1 MAFVYYDRHLA
12 ELELKFAGKMDERQ
26 RRENLERSVQNPRN
40 ELYIEGLLDGIQSLV
55 SDCDFPALRRNKNV
69 ENFLQRYEKP
79 SKVIE
84 QCRMNAND
92 FYVIKVIGRGA
103 FGEVQ
108 LVRHKVSKAVYAM
121 KLLSKFEMIKRS
133 DSAFFWEE
141 REIMAHTTSP
151 WIVKS
156 FIGVV
161 GRRSILRGVFSGV
174 FFSSLPPL
182 LSSVYQGD
190 RCLSSWGVGTHGW
203 VVRFCVQSPSWSCF
217 PIVEAPGCLG
227 HPTST
232 YGCGDLVN
240 LMSNYDIPE
249 KWAKFYGAEVVLAL
263 DAIHSMGFIHR
274 DVKPDNMLLDKH
286 GHLKLADFG
295 TCMRMDRDGMVRS
308 DTAVGTPD
316 YISPEVLK
324 SQGGEGYYG
333 RECDWWSVG
342 VFLYELLIGDTPF
355 YADSLV
361 GTYGKIMDHKNSLQ
375 FPDDIEISK
384 DAKHLICSF
393 LTDRTQRIGQKGIA
407 EIQKHRFFIN
417 DQWDWNNIRDAVPP
431 VVPELLSDD
440 DATHF
445 DDIPEPDSGEE
456 FFPIPKTFAG
466 NHLPFIGFTY
476 SETVRWNDMHNKAS
490 DGMVRMDGGRGND
503 SGPKL
508 EAANRKIKELEEQVS
523 LEMQARDEV
532 EHNYKTMST
541 KLEKVMKEL
550 DSELEHK
557 RSVESANRELERKA
571 ALFKHDL
578 KEAQRRGEFET
589 EAKRKLEGKV
599 QELQSRLDAELDARD
614 KISQTSHSV
623 QNKIN
628 QLEKQVWDLTDELK
642 KETDAHTK
650 VSKSHS
656 DLQKSY
662 AVMERSYGDL
672 QDKNRILSDQKLGLE
687 RELIKVQ
694 ASLEAEMNMRNQAN
708 NAKADVES
716 QSRRLKDELEQLKAR
731 AATDARLQQKLQQ
744 DLINLEKARIAKANT
759 EYELK
764 SMKSKFEKVTNEY
777 QDTSLTMYVAKKQQI
792 TSFQTEKNRLS
803 LTLEER
809 TEQERAEQTKTLE
822 RLEQELEIR
831 GKAEAAAAEAE
842 RQRQVLAV
850 DFKDMRQKYERL
862 LQEHNALSD
871 ENKAL
876 NSRLDSDNQKKT
888 NLESELKLTA
898 QETAALR
905 ATEKQLTKQVEELLD
920 ERKQLEDACARL
932 KSASAVDDLQMK
944 ELQDQLEAETYFS
957 TLYKTQV
964 KELREEVDEK
974 AKQMME
980 LSTEVNQLNEDRDSL
995 SAQLEL
1001 TLTKAHS
1008 EQLARSI
1015 AEEQYSDLEKEKTM
1029 IELEVKELIARHKSD
1044 MSEKGAQINQL
1055 EELNQQLTAS
1065 LDQKMADKD
1074 ELNAKFKSLQEELSK
1089 AKHASEEIDEATE
1102 QLQKQLKIEKA
1113 LKIQAVNK
1121 LAEIVNRKDFV
1132 RENSKKRKAPSDDLR
1147 KKEKENRKLH
1157 QELGAERE
1165 KYGQMAS
1172 RFQNQIAEYQVN
1184 LQTEIEQRQKMQM
1197 ELDSKNLMID
1207 RLNSQMKQSSLNT
1220 SINDDDAPSVS
1231 VHLPKEGWVS
1241 IPNKQNIKRY
1251 GWKRQ
1256 YLVVSSRK
1264 IFFYNSDMDHKS
1276 STTPSIILE
1285 ISKLFH
1291 VRSVTQG
1298 DVIRADAKDIP
1309 RIFQILYANEAE
1321 RINPVEKEKEEQ
1333 QPEDR
1338 MNAIDYMRHQFIPMH
1353 YHMPTNCD
1361 SCNKPLWHMF
1371 KPPPAVECKRC
1382 HMKCH
1387 KDHVDRE
1394 EACITM
1400 CNVNMEMIS
1409 AKELLVL
1416 AQTADEQKQW
1426 VVYLSK
1432 KIIRKEPKIKSPSV
1446 RNRINQPRMCNGERP
1461 EAECRRSKRP
1471 TKHGGKIWGTPKR
1484 PPAIGFHVSGTK

>member
-1 MAFVYYDRHLA
+1 M
-12 ELELKFAGKMDERQ
+12 GERQ
-26 RRENLERSVQNPRN
+26 RRENLERYVRDPRN

-55 SDCDFPALRRNKNV
+55 CDCDFPALRRNKNV

-84 QCRMNAND
+84 SCRMNAGD
-92 FYVIKVIGRGA
+92 FQVVKVIGRGA

-108 LVRHKVSKAVYAM
+108 LVRHKATKMVYAM

-151 WIVKS
+151 WIVKLHYA
-156 FIGVV
+156 FQDAKNLYMVMDYMAG
-161 GRRSILRGVFSGV
+161 
-174 FFSSLPPL
+174 
-182 LSSVYQGD
+182 
-190 RCLSSWGVGTHGW
+190 
-203 VVRFCVQSPSWSCF
+203 
-217 PIVEAPGCLG
+217 
-227 HPTST
+227 
-232 YGCGDLVN
+232 GDLVN

-263 DAIHSMGFIHR
+263 DAIHGMGFIHR

-295 TCMRMDRDGMVRS
+295 TCMRMDKDGMVRS

-361 GTYGKIMDHKNSLQ
+361 GTYGNIMDHKNSLK

-393 LTDRTQRIGQKGIA
+393 LTDRTQRIGQKGIE
-407 EIQKHRFFIN
+407 EIQRHRFFIN
-417 DQWDWNNIRDAVPP
+417 DQWDWNSIREAIPP
-431 VVPELLSDD
+431 VVPELSSDD
-440 DATHF
+440 DTTHF

-456 FFPIPKTFAG
+456 FFPTPKAFAG
-466 NHLPFIGFTY
+466 NHLPFVGFTY
-476 SETVRWNDMHNKAS
+476 SETVRWNAASNKGC
-490 DGMVRMDGGRGND
+490 DGMDGNQSGGGD
-503 SGPKL
+503 ESGPKL
-508 EAANRKIKELEEQVS
+508 EAASRRIKELEEQVA

-532 EHNYKTMST
+532 EHNYRTVST

-550 DSELEHK
+550 DNELENK
-557 RSVESANRELERKA
+557 RTIESANRELERKA

-578 KEAQRRGEFET
+578 KEVQRRGEFET
-589 EAKRKLEGKV
+589 EAKRKLEAKV

-623 QNKIN
+623 QSKIT
-628 QLEKQVWDLTDELK
+628 QLEKQVWDLTEELK
-642 KETDAHTK
+642 KESDAHAKTK
-650 VSKSHS
+650 KSHS

-662 AVMERSYGDL
+662 TVMERSYGDL
-672 QDKNRILSDQKLGLE
+672 QDKNRIISDQKLGLE

-694 ASLEAEMNMRNQAN
+694 ANLDAEMNMRNQAN
-708 NAKADVES
+708 TAKADLES
-716 QSRRLKDELEQLKAR
+716 QNRLLKDDLEQLKAR
-731 AATDARLQQKLQQ
+731 TASDARLQQKLQQ
-744 DLINLEKARIAKANT
+744 DLINLEKAKANT

-764 SMKSKFEKVTNEY
+764 STKSKFEKTMNEY
-777 QDTSLTMYVAKKQQI
+777 KQQI

-809 TEQERAEQTKTLE
+809 TEQERAEQSKTLE
-822 RLEQELEIR
+822 RLEQEIESR

-842 RQRQVLAV
+842 RQRSVLAV
-850 DFKDMRQKYERL
+850 DLKDMHQKFERL
-862 LQEHNALSD
+862 QQEYNAVLDTKKS
-871 ENKAL
+871 L
-876 NSRLDSDNQKKT
+876 NSRLEADNQKRT
-888 NLESELKLTA
+888 QLESEVKLNA
-898 QETAALR
+898 QEMAALR
-905 ATEKQLTKQVEELLD
+905 TTEKQLAKQVEELMD
-920 ERKQLEDACARL
+920 ERKQLEEACAKL

-964 KELREEVDEK
+964 KELREENDEK
-974 AKQMME
+974 AKQAQE
-980 LSTEVNQLNEDRDSL
+980 LSNEIRQLNEERESL

-1015 AEEQYSDLEKEKTM
+1015 AEEQYADLEKEKTM

-1044 MSEKGAQINQL
+1044 MSEKGAQITLQ
-1055 EELNQQLTAS
+1055 EDLNQQITDS
-1065 LDQKMADKD
+1065 LNQTRAEKND
-1074 ELNAKFKSLQEELSK
+1074 LNAKIKNMQEDLEKSKDISK
-1089 AKHASEEIDEATE
+1089 EIDGATE
-1102 QLQKQLKIEKA
+1102 KLKKQLAIEKTM
-1113 LKIQAVNK
+1113 KIQAVNK
-1121 LAEIVNRKDFV
+1121 LAEIMNRKDLA
-1132 RENSKKRKAPSDDLR
+1132 RDNSKKRKATSDDLR
-1147 KKEKENRKLH
+1147 KKEKECRKLH

-1165 KYGQMAS
+1165 KYGQMVTK
-1172 RFQNQIAEYQVN
+1172 FQGQMAEYQQN
-1184 LQTEIEQRQKMQM
+1184 LQMEMEQRQKMQM
-1197 ELDSKNLMID
+1197 ELDSKDLMID
-1207 RLNSQMKQSSLNT
+1207 RLNSQIKQRSLNT
-1220 SINDDDAPSVS
+1220 SITDDDALTVPA
-1231 VHLPKEGWVS
+1231 HLPKEGWVS

-1264 IFFYNSDMDHKS
+1264 IFFYNSDADHKS
-1276 STTPSIILE
+1276 SSTPSIILE

-1321 RINPVEKEKEEQ
+1321 SINPVEKEKEEQ

-1338 MNAIDYMRHQFIPMH
+1338 MNAINYMRHQFIPMH
-1353 YHMPTNCD
+1353 FHMPTNCD
-1361 SCNKPLWHMF
+1361 SCSKPLWHMF

-1400 CNVNMEMIS
+1400 CNVNMDLIS

-1426 VVYLSK
+1426 VLYLSK
-1432 KIIRKEPKIKSPSV
+1432 KIVRKEPKIKSASV
-1446 RNRINQPRMCNGERP
+1446 RLGSD
-1461 EAECRRSKRP
+1461 EANLRRSAVERSAASRP
-1471 TKHGGKIWGTPKR
+1471 SGPQRSVSVSSGNRKIT
-1484 PPAIGFHVSGTK
+1484 

>member
-1 MAFVYYDRHLA
+1 
-12 ELELKFAGKMDERQ
+12 MDERQ
-26 RRENLERSVQNPRN
+26 RRENLERSVQSPRN

-151 WIVKS
+151 WIVKLH
-156 FIGVV
+156 FAFQDAKNLYMVMDYMAG
-161 GRRSILRGVFSGV
+161 
-174 FFSSLPPL
+174 
-182 LSSVYQGD
+182 
-190 RCLSSWGVGTHGW
+190 
-203 VVRFCVQSPSWSCF
+203 
-217 PIVEAPGCLG
+217 
-227 HPTST
+227 
-232 YGCGDLVN
+232 GDLVN

-361 GTYGKIMDHKNSLQ
+361 GTYGKIMDHKNSLL

-393 LTDRTQRIGQKGIA
+393 LTDRNLRIGQKGIA

-490 DGMVRMDGGRGND
+490 DGMDGGRGND

-508 EAANRKIKELEEQVS
+508 EAANRKIKELEERVS

-532 EHNYKTMST
+532 ELNYKTMST

-744 DLINLEKARIAKANT
+744 DLINLEKAKANT

-777 QDTSLTMYVAKKQQI
+777 QQQI

-803 LTLEER
+803 LSLEER

-850 DFKDMRQKYERL
+850 DLKDIRQKYERL
-862 LQEHNALSD
+862 LQEHNTLAD

-888 NLESELKLTA
+888 NLESELKLNA

-1074 ELNAKFKSLQEELSK
+1074 ELNAKIKSLQEELSK

-1446 RNRINQPRMCNGERP
+1446 RLSVE
-1461 EAECRRSKRP
+1461 EANARRSMAERSGGRP
-1471 TKHGGKIWGTPKR
+1471 SGPQRSVSMSVGQNRKIT
-1484 PPAIGFHVSGTK
+1484 

>member
-1 MAFVYYDRHLA
+1 
-12 ELELKFAGKMDERQ
+12 MDERQ

-151 WIVKS
+151 WIVKLH
-156 FIGVV
+156 FAFQDAKNLYMVMDYMAG
-161 GRRSILRGVFSGV
+161 
-174 FFSSLPPL
+174 
-182 LSSVYQGD
+182 
-190 RCLSSWGVGTHGW
+190 
-203 VVRFCVQSPSWSCF
+203 
-217 PIVEAPGCLG
+217 
-227 HPTST
+227 
-232 YGCGDLVN
+232 GDLVN

-490 DGMVRMDGGRGND
+490 DGMDGGRGND

-744 DLINLEKARIAKANT
+744 DLINLEKAKANT

-777 QDTSLTMYVAKKQQI
+777 QQQI

-850 DFKDMRQKYERL
+850 DLKDMRQKYERL

-1089 AKHASEEIDEATE
+1089 AKHASEEIDKATE

-1446 RNRINQPRMCNGERP
+1446 RLSVEEANARRNMAERSGGRPSGPQRSVSMSVGQNR
-1461 EAECRRSKRP
+1461 
-1471 TKHGGKIWGTPKR
+1471 KIT
-1484 PPAIGFHVSGTK
+1484 

>member
-1 MAFVYYDRHLA
+1 
-12 ELELKFAGKMDERQ
+12 MDERQ
-26 RRENLERSVQNPRN
+26 RRENLERSVQSPRN

-151 WIVKS
+151 WIVKLH
-156 FIGVV
+156 FAFQDAKNLYMVMDYMAG
-161 GRRSILRGVFSGV
+161 
-174 FFSSLPPL
+174 
-182 LSSVYQGD
+182 
-190 RCLSSWGVGTHGW
+190 
-203 VVRFCVQSPSWSCF
+203 
-217 PIVEAPGCLG
+217 
-227 HPTST
+227 
-232 YGCGDLVN
+232 GDLVN

-361 GTYGKIMDHKNSLQ
+361 GTYGKIMDHKNSLL

-393 LTDRTQRIGQKGIA
+393 LTDRNLRIGQKGIA

-490 DGMVRMDGGRGND
+490 DGMDGGRGND

-508 EAANRKIKELEEQVS
+508 EAANRKIKELEERVS

-532 EHNYKTMST
+532 ELNYKTMST

-716 QSRRLKDELEQLKAR
+716 QNRRLKDELEQLKAR
-731 AATDARLQQKLQQ
+731 AGADARLQQKLQQ
-744 DLINLEKARIAKANT
+744 DLINLEKAKANT

-777 QDTSLTMYVAKKQQI
+777 QQQI

-803 LTLEER
+803 LSLEER

-850 DFKDMRQKYERL
+850 DLKDIRQKYERL
-862 LQEHNALSD
+862 LQEHN
-871 ENKAL
+871 
-876 NSRLDSDNQKKT
+876 
-888 NLESELKLTA
+888 
-898 QETAALR
+898 
-905 ATEKQLTKQVEELLD
+905 
-920 ERKQLEDACARL
+920 
-932 KSASAVDDLQMK
+932 
-944 ELQDQLEAETYFS
+944 
-957 TLYKTQV
+957 TL
-964 KELREEVDEK
+964 
-974 AKQMME
+974 A
-980 LSTEVNQLNEDRDSL
+980 
-995 SAQLEL
+995 
-1001 TLTKAHS
+1001 
-1008 EQLARSI
+1008 
-1015 AEEQYSDLEKEKTM
+1015 
-1029 IELEVKELIARHKSD
+1029 
-1044 MSEKGAQINQL
+1044 
-1055 EELNQQLTAS
+1055 
-1065 LDQKMADKD
+1065 
-1074 ELNAKFKSLQEELSK
+1074 
-1089 AKHASEEIDEATE
+1089 
-1102 QLQKQLKIEKA
+1102 
-1113 LKIQAVNK
+1113 
-1121 LAEIVNRKDFV
+1121 
-1132 RENSKKRKAPSDDLR
+1132 
-1147 KKEKENRKLH
+1147 
-1157 QELGAERE
+1157 
-1165 KYGQMAS
+1165 
-1172 RFQNQIAEYQVN
+1172 
-1184 LQTEIEQRQKMQM
+1184 
-1197 ELDSKNLMID
+1197 
-1207 RLNSQMKQSSLNT
+1207 
-1220 SINDDDAPSVS
+1220 
-1231 VHLPKEGWVS
+1231 
-1241 IPNKQNIKRY
+1241 
-1251 GWKRQ
+1251 
-1256 YLVVSSRK
+1256 
-1264 IFFYNSDMDHKS
+1264 
-1276 STTPSIILE
+1276 
-1285 ISKLFH
+1285 
-1291 VRSVTQG
+1291 
-1298 DVIRADAKDIP
+1298 
-1309 RIFQILYANEAE
+1309 
-1321 RINPVEKEKEEQ
+1321 
-1333 QPEDR
+1333 
-1338 MNAIDYMRHQFIPMH
+1338 
-1353 YHMPTNCD
+1353 
-1361 SCNKPLWHMF
+1361 
-1371 KPPPAVECKRC
+1371 
-1382 HMKCH
+1382 
-1387 KDHVDRE
+1387 
-1394 EACITM
+1394 
-1400 CNVNMEMIS
+1400 
-1409 AKELLVL
+1409 
-1416 AQTADEQKQW
+1416 
-1426 VVYLSK
+1426 
-1432 KIIRKEPKIKSPSV
+1432 
-1446 RNRINQPRMCNGERP
+1446 
-1461 EAECRRSKRP
+1461 
-1471 TKHGGKIWGTPKR
+1471 
-1484 PPAIGFHVSGTK
+1484 

>member
-1 MAFVYYDRHLA
+1 
-12 ELELKFAGKMDERQ
+12 MDERQ

-151 WIVKS
+151 WIVKLH
-156 FIGVV
+156 FAFQDAKNLYMVMDYMAG
-161 GRRSILRGVFSGV
+161 
-174 FFSSLPPL
+174 
-182 LSSVYQGD
+182 
-190 RCLSSWGVGTHGW
+190 
-203 VVRFCVQSPSWSCF
+203 
-217 PIVEAPGCLG
+217 
-227 HPTST
+227 
-232 YGCGDLVN
+232 GDLVN

-295 TCMRMDRDGMVRS
+295 TCMRMDRDGMVTS

-361 GTYGKIMDHKNSLQ
+361 GTYGKIMDHKNSLL

-393 LTDRTQRIGQKGIA
+393 LTDRNLRIGQKGIA

-490 DGMVRMDGGRGND
+490 DGMDGGRGNG

-508 EAANRKIKELEEQVS
+508 EAANCKIKELEEQVT

-532 EHNYKTMST
+532 VHNYKTMST

-642 KETDAHTK
+642 KERDAHTK

-744 DLINLEKARIAKANT
+744 DLINLEKAKANT

-777 QDTSLTMYVAKKQQI
+777 QQQI

-850 DFKDMRQKYERL
+850 DLKDIRQKYERL
-862 LQEHNALSD
+862 LQEHNTLAD

-888 NLESELKLTA
+888 NLESELKLNA

-944 ELQDQLEAETYFS
+944 ELQDQLEAESYFS

-1074 ELNAKFKSLQEELSK
+1074 ELNAKIKSLQEELSK

-1446 RNRINQPRMCNGERP
+1446 RLSVE
-1461 EAECRRSKRP
+1461 EANARRSMAERSGGRP
-1471 TKHGGKIWGTPKR
+1471 SGPQRSVSMSVGQNRKIT
-1484 PPAIGFHVSGTK
+1484 

>member
-1 MAFVYYDRHLA
+1 
-12 ELELKFAGKMDERQ
+12 MDERQ
-26 RRENLERSVQNPRN
+26 RRENLERSVQSPRN

-151 WIVKS
+151 WIVKLH
-156 FIGVV
+156 FAFQDAKNLYMVMDYMAG
-161 GRRSILRGVFSGV
+161 
-174 FFSSLPPL
+174 
-182 LSSVYQGD
+182 
-190 RCLSSWGVGTHGW
+190 
-203 VVRFCVQSPSWSCF
+203 
-217 PIVEAPGCLG
+217 
-227 HPTST
+227 
-232 YGCGDLVN
+232 GDLVN

-361 GTYGKIMDHKNSLQ
+361 GTYGKIMDHKNSLL

-393 LTDRTQRIGQKGIA
+393 LTDRNLRIGQKGIA

-490 DGMVRMDGGRGND
+490 DGMDGGRGND

-508 EAANRKIKELEEQVS
+508 EAANRKIKELEERVS

-532 EHNYKTMST
+532 ELNYKTMST

-731 AATDARLQQKLQQ
+731 AGADARLQQKLQQ
-744 DLINLEKARIAKANT
+744 DLINLEKAKANT

-777 QDTSLTMYVAKKQQI
+777 QQQI

-803 LTLEER
+803 LSLEER

-850 DFKDMRQKYERL
+850 DLKDIRQKYERL
-862 LQEHNALSD
+862 LQEHNTLAD

-888 NLESELKLTA
+888 NLESELKLNA

-1074 ELNAKFKSLQEELSK
+1074 ELNAKIKSLQEELSK

-1446 RNRINQPRMCNGERP
+1446 RLSVE
-1461 EAECRRSKRP
+1461 EANARRSMAERSGGRP
-1471 TKHGGKIWGTPKR
+1471 SGPQRSVSMSVGQNRKIT
-1484 PPAIGFHVSGTK
+1484 

>member
-1 MAFVYYDRHLA
+1 
-12 ELELKFAGKMDERQ
+12 MDERK
-26 RRENLERSVQNPRN
+26 RRENLENFVRNPRN

-55 SDCDFPALRRNKNV
+55 CDCDFPALRRNKNV

-79 SKVIE
+79 SKIIE
-84 QCRMNAND
+84 DCRMNAND
-92 FYVIKVIGRGA
+92 FQVVKVIGRGA

-108 LVRHKVSKAVYAM
+108 LVRHRASKKVYAM

-151 WIVKS
+151 WIVKLH
-156 FIGVV
+156 FAFQDAKNLYMVMDYMAG
-161 GRRSILRGVFSGV
+161 
-174 FFSSLPPL
+174 
-182 LSSVYQGD
+182 
-190 RCLSSWGVGTHGW
+190 
-203 VVRFCVQSPSWSCF
+203 
-217 PIVEAPGCLG
+217 
-227 HPTST
+227 
-232 YGCGDLVN
+232 GDLVN

-274 DVKPDNMLLDKH
+274 DVKPDNMLLDKQ

-295 TCMRMDRDGMVRS
+295 TCMRMDKDGMVRS

-342 VFLYELLIGDTPF
+342 VFLYELLVGDTPF

-375 FPDDIEISK
+375 FPDDNEISISK

-393 LTDRTQRIGQKGIA
+393 LTDRTQRIGQRGIA
-407 EIQKHRFFIN
+407 EIQKHKFFVN
-417 DQWDWNNIRDAVPP
+417 DQWDWNSIRDAVPP
-431 VVPELLSDD
+431 VVPELSSDD
-440 DATHF
+440 DYSHF

-456 FFPIPKTFAG
+456 FFPTPKAFAG
-466 NHLPFIGFTY
+466 NHLPFIGFTF
-476 SETVRWNDMHNKAS
+476 SEEVEWSVSPSGGGS
-490 DGMVRMDGGRGND
+490 DGMDGNNSNAGSD
-503 SGPKL
+503 SRQKL
-508 EAANRKIKELEEQVS
+508 EATNHRLRELEEQVA
-523 LEMQARDEV
+523 LEMQAKDEV
-532 EHNYKTMST
+532 EHNYRMVST

-550 DSELEHK
+550 DNESEAK
-557 RSVESANRELERKA
+557 RRVESSNRELERNA

-578 KEAQRRGEFET
+578 KEAQRRCEFEA

-614 KISQTSHSV
+614 RISQSSQSV
-623 QNKIN
+623 QTKIT
-628 QLEKQVWDLTDELK
+628 QLEKQVWELTEQLRV
-642 KETDAHTK
+642 ETDAHTK
-650 VSKSHS
+650 NKKSYS

-662 AVMERSYGDL
+662 TVMERTYGDL
-672 QDKNRILSDQKLGLE
+672 QDKNRIISDQKLGLE

-694 ASLEAEMNMRNQAN
+694 GNLEAEMNMRNQAN
-708 NAKADVES
+708 SAKTDMECQNRV
-716 QSRRLKDELEQLKAR
+716 LKDELEQLKAR
-731 AATDARLQQKLQQ
+731 AASDARLQQKLQQ
-744 DLINLEKARIAKANT
+744 DLINLEKAKANT

-764 SMKSKFEKVTNEY
+764 SVQNKFEKVTLEF
-777 QDTSLTMYVAKKQQI
+777 KQQL
-792 TSFQTEKNRLS
+792 TSYQTEKNRLS

-809 TEQERAEQTKTLE
+809 TEQERAEQSKTLE

-831 GKAEAAAAEAE
+831 TKAEAAAAEAE
-842 RQRQVLAV
+842 RERSVLAV
-850 DFKDMRQKYERL
+850 DLKDLQQKLARL
-862 LQEHNALSD
+862 QQEYNALQD
-871 ENKAL
+871 KNKSL
-876 NSRLDSDNQKKT
+876 NNKLDSESQRRNQ
-888 NLESELKLTA
+888 LESDLKLNA
-898 QETAALR
+898 QEVAALR
-905 ATEKQLTKQVEELLD
+905 STEKQLAKQVEDLME
-920 ERKQLEDACARL
+920 EKKQLEDACTKL

-974 AKQMME
+974 AKHLQEMSNE
-980 LSTEVNQLNEDRDSL
+980 IRQLSEERESL

-1001 TLTKAHS
+1001 TLTMVDS

-1015 AEEQYSDLEKEKTM
+1015 AEEQFSDLEKEKTM

-1044 MSEKGAQINQL
+1044 MLEKGAQISQL
-1055 EELNQQLTAS
+1055 EELNQQLTDN
-1065 LDQKMADKD
+1065 LDQKMSEKD
-1074 ELNAKFKSLQEELSK
+1074 ELNSKIKGLQEDLGKSK
-1089 AKHASEEIDEATE
+1089 DNSKDIEDATE
-1102 QLQKQLKIEKA
+1102 SLKKQLVIERT

-1121 LAEIVNRKDFV
+1121 LAEIMARKDFMQ
-1132 RENSKKRKAPSDDLR
+1132 RENSSSKKRKATSDDLR
-1147 KKEKENRKLH
+1147 KKEKECRKLH

-1165 KYGQMAS
+1165 KYGQMVTK
-1172 RFQNQIAEYQVN
+1172 FQGNIAEYQQN
-1184 LQTEIEQRQKMQM
+1184 LQMEMEQRQKMQM
-1197 ELDSKNLMID
+1197 ELDSKDLMID
-1207 RLNSQMKQSSLNT
+1207 RLNSQIKQKALNT
-1220 SINDDDAPSVS
+1220 SITENDDLSVS
-1231 VHLPKEGWVS
+1231 ALLPKEGWVS

-1264 IFFYNSDMDHKS
+1264 IFFYNSDADHKS
-1276 STTPSIILE
+1276 SSTPAIILE
-1285 ISKLFH
+1285 ISKLYH

-1321 RINPVEKEKEEQ
+1321 SINPVEKDKEEQ
-1333 QPEDR
+1333 QTEDR

-1426 VVYLSK
+1426 VLYLSK
-1432 KIIRKEPKIKSPSV
+1432 KIIRKEPKIKSASV
-1446 RNRINQPRMCNGERP
+1446 RLGSEEANMRRNVAERNAASRPVGPVRSVSVSSGNR
-1461 EAECRRSKRP
+1461 
-1471 TKHGGKIWGTPKR
+1471 KIT
-1484 PPAIGFHVSGTK
+1484 

>member
-1 MAFVYYDRHLA
+1 
-12 ELELKFAGKMDERQ
+12 MDERQ
-26 RRENLERSVQNPRN
+26 RRENLERSVQSPRN

-55 SDCDFPALRRNKNV
+55 SDCNFPALRRNKNV

-151 WIVKS
+151 WIVKLH
-156 FIGVV
+156 FAFQDAKNLYMVMDYMAG
-161 GRRSILRGVFSGV
+161 
-174 FFSSLPPL
+174 
-182 LSSVYQGD
+182 
-190 RCLSSWGVGTHGW
+190 
-203 VVRFCVQSPSWSCF
+203 
-217 PIVEAPGCLG
+217 
-227 HPTST
+227 
-232 YGCGDLVN
+232 GDLVN

-361 GTYGKIMDHKNSLQ
+361 GTYGKIMDHKNSLL

-393 LTDRTQRIGQKGIA
+393 LTDRNLRIGQKGIA

-490 DGMVRMDGGRGND
+490 DGMDGGRGND

-508 EAANRKIKELEEQVS
+508 EAANRKIKELEERVS

-532 EHNYKTMST
+532 ELNYKTMST

-731 AATDARLQQKLQQ
+731 AGVDARLQQKLQQ
-744 DLINLEKARIAKANT
+744 DLINLEKAKANT

-777 QDTSLTMYVAKKQQI
+777 QQQI

-803 LTLEER
+803 LSLEER

-850 DFKDMRQKYERL
+850 DLKDIRQKYERL
-862 LQEHNALSD
+862 LQEHNTLAD

-888 NLESELKLTA
+888 NLESELKLNA

-1074 ELNAKFKSLQEELSK
+1074 ELNAKIKSLQEELSK

-1446 RNRINQPRMCNGERP
+1446 RLSVE
-1461 EAECRRSKRP
+1461 EANARRSMAERSGGRP
-1471 TKHGGKIWGTPKR
+1471 SGPQRSVSMSVGQNRKIT
-1484 PPAIGFHVSGTK
+1484 

>member
-1 MAFVYYDRHLA
+1 
-12 ELELKFAGKMDERQ
+12 MDERQ
-26 RRENLERSVQNPRN
+26 RRENLERSVQSPRN

-151 WIVKS
+151 WIVKLH
-156 FIGVV
+156 FAFQDAKNLYMVMDYMAG
-161 GRRSILRGVFSGV
+161 
-174 FFSSLPPL
+174 
-182 LSSVYQGD
+182 
-190 RCLSSWGVGTHGW
+190 
-203 VVRFCVQSPSWSCF
+203 
-217 PIVEAPGCLG
+217 
-227 HPTST
+227 
-232 YGCGDLVN
+232 GDLVN

-361 GTYGKIMDHKNSLQ
+361 GTYGKIMDHKNSLL

-393 LTDRTQRIGQKGIA
+393 LTDRNLRIGQKGIA

-490 DGMVRMDGGRGND
+490 DGMDGGRGND

-508 EAANRKIKELEEQVS
+508 EAANRKIKELEERVS

-532 EHNYKTMST
+532 ELNYKTMST

-731 AATDARLQQKLQQ
+731 AGVDARLQQKLQQ
-744 DLINLEKARIAKANT
+744 DLINLEKAKANT

-777 QDTSLTMYVAKKQQI
+777 QQQI

-803 LTLEER
+803 LSLEER

-850 DFKDMRQKYERL
+850 DLKDIRQKYERL
-862 LQEHNALSD
+862 LQEHNTLAD

-888 NLESELKLTA
+888 NLESELKLNA

-1074 ELNAKFKSLQEELSK
+1074 ELNAKIKSLQEELSK

-1446 RNRINQPRMCNGERP
+1446 RLSVE
-1461 EAECRRSKRP
+1461 EANARRSMAERSGGRP
-1471 TKHGGKIWGTPKR
+1471 SGPQRSVSMSVGQNRKIT
-1484 PPAIGFHVSGTK
+1484 

>member
-1 MAFVYYDRHLA
+1 M
-12 ELELKFAGKMDERQ
+12 GERQ
-26 RRENLERSVQNPRN
+26 RRENLERYVRDPRN

-55 SDCDFPALRRNKNV
+55 CDCDFPALRRNKNV

-84 QCRMNAND
+84 SCRMNAGD
-92 FYVIKVIGRGA
+92 FQVVKVIGRGA

-108 LVRHKVSKAVYAM
+108 LVRHKATKMVYAM

-151 WIVKS
+151 WIVKLHYA
-156 FIGVV
+156 FQDAKNLYMVMDYMAG
-161 GRRSILRGVFSGV
+161 
-174 FFSSLPPL
+174 
-182 LSSVYQGD
+182 
-190 RCLSSWGVGTHGW
+190 
-203 VVRFCVQSPSWSCF
+203 
-217 PIVEAPGCLG
+217 
-227 HPTST
+227 
-232 YGCGDLVN
+232 GDLVN

-263 DAIHSMGFIHR
+263 DAIHGMGFIHR

-295 TCMRMDRDGMVRS
+295 TCMRMDKDGMVRS

-361 GTYGKIMDHKNSLQ
+361 GTYGNIMDHKNSLK

-393 LTDRTQRIGQKGIA
+393 LTDRTQRIGQKGIE
-407 EIQKHRFFIN
+407 EIQRHRFFIN
-417 DQWDWNNIRDAVPP
+417 DQWDWNSIREAIPP
-431 VVPELLSDD
+431 VVPELSSDD
-440 DATHF
+440 DTTHF

-456 FFPIPKTFAG
+456 FFPTPKAFAG
-466 NHLPFIGFTY
+466 NHLPFVGFTY
-476 SETVRWNDMHNKAS
+476 SETVRWNAASNKGC
-490 DGMVRMDGGRGND
+490 DGMVRMDGNQSGGGD
-503 SGPKL
+503 ESGPKL
-508 EAANRKIKELEEQVS
+508 EAASRRIKELEEQVA

-532 EHNYKTMST
+532 EHNYRTVST

-550 DSELEHK
+550 DNELENK
-557 RSVESANRELERKA
+557 RTIESANRELERKA

-578 KEAQRRGEFET
+578 KEVQRRGEFET
-589 EAKRKLEGKV
+589 EAKRKLEAKV

-623 QNKIN
+623 QSKIT
-628 QLEKQVWDLTDELK
+628 QLEKQVWDLTEELK
-642 KETDAHTK
+642 KESDAHAKTK
-650 VSKSHS
+650 KSHS

-662 AVMERSYGDL
+662 TVMERSYGDL
-672 QDKNRILSDQKLGLE
+672 QDKNRIISDQKLGLE

-694 ASLEAEMNMRNQAN
+694 ANLDAEMNMRNQAN
-708 NAKADVES
+708 TAKADLES
-716 QSRRLKDELEQLKAR
+716 QNRLLKDDLEQLKAR
-731 AATDARLQQKLQQ
+731 TASDARLQQKLQQ
-744 DLINLEKARIAKANT
+744 DLINLEKAKANT

-764 SMKSKFEKVTNEY
+764 STKSKFEK
-777 QDTSLTMYVAKKQQI
+777 TMNDYKQQI

-809 TEQERAEQTKTLE
+809 TEQERAEQSKTLE
-822 RLEQELEIR
+822 RLEQEIESR

-842 RQRQVLAV
+842 RQRSVLAV
-850 DFKDMRQKYERL
+850 DLKDMHQKFERL
-862 LQEHNALSD
+862 QQEYNAVLDTKKS
-871 ENKAL
+871 L
-876 NSRLDSDNQKKT
+876 NSRLEADNQKRT
-888 NLESELKLTA
+888 QLESEVKLNA
-898 QETAALR
+898 QEIAALR
-905 ATEKQLTKQVEELLD
+905 TTEKQLAKQVEELMD
-920 ERKQLEDACARL
+920 ERKQLEEACAKL

-964 KELREEVDEK
+964 KELREENDEK
-974 AKQMME
+974 GKQAQE
-980 LSTEVNQLNEDRDSL
+980 LSNEIRQLNEERESL

-1015 AEEQYSDLEKEKTM
+1015 AEEQYADLEKEKTM

-1044 MSEKGAQINQL
+1044 MSEKGAQITLQ
-1055 EELNQQLTAS
+1055 EDRNQQLTES
-1065 LDQKMADKD
+1065 LDQKIAEKN
-1074 ELNAKFKSLQEELSK
+1074 ELNAKIKNMQEDLEKSKDISK
-1089 AKHASEEIDEATE
+1089 EIDGATE
-1102 QLQKQLKIEKA
+1102 KLKKQLAIEKTM
-1113 LKIQAVNK
+1113 KIQAVNK
-1121 LAEIVNRKDFV
+1121 LAEIMNRKDLA
-1132 RENSKKRKAPSDDLR
+1132 RDNSKKRKATSDDLR
-1147 KKEKENRKLH
+1147 KKEKECRKLH

-1165 KYGQMAS
+1165 KYGQMVTK
-1172 RFQNQIAEYQVN
+1172 FQGQMAEYQQN
-1184 LQTEIEQRQKMQM
+1184 LQMEMEQRQKMQM
-1197 ELDSKNLMID
+1197 ELDSKDLMID
-1207 RLNSQMKQSSLNT
+1207 RLNSQIKQRSLNT
-1220 SINDDDAPSVS
+1220 SITDDDALTVPA
-1231 VHLPKEGWVS
+1231 HLPKEGWVS

-1264 IFFYNSDMDHKS
+1264 IFFYNSDADHKS
-1276 STTPSIILE
+1276 SSTPSIILE

-1321 RINPVEKEKEEQ
+1321 SINPVEKDKEEQ

-1338 MNAIDYMRHQFIPMH
+1338 MNAINYMRHQFIPMH
-1353 YHMPTNCD
+1353 FHMPTNCD
-1361 SCNKPLWHMF
+1361 SCSKPLWHMF

-1400 CNVNMEMIS
+1400 CNVNMDLIS

-1426 VVYLSK
+1426 VLYLSK
-1432 KIIRKEPKIKSPSV
+1432 KIVRKEPKLKSASV
-1446 RNRINQPRMCNGERP
+1446 RLGSD
-1461 EAECRRSKRP
+1461 EANLRRSVAERSAASRP
-1471 TKHGGKIWGTPKR
+1471 SGPQRSVSVSSGNRKIT
-1484 PPAIGFHVSGTK
+1484 

>member
-1 MAFVYYDRHLA
+1 M
-12 ELELKFAGKMDERQ
+12 GERQ
-26 RRENLERSVQNPRN
+26 RRENLERYVRDPRN

-55 SDCDFPALRRNKNV
+55 CDCDFPALRRNKNV

-84 QCRMNAND
+84 SCRMNAGD
-92 FYVIKVIGRGA
+92 FQVVKVIGRGA

-108 LVRHKVSKAVYAM
+108 LVRHKATKMVYAM

-151 WIVKS
+151 WIVKLHYA
-156 FIGVV
+156 FQDAKNLYMVMDYMAG
-161 GRRSILRGVFSGV
+161 
-174 FFSSLPPL
+174 
-182 LSSVYQGD
+182 
-190 RCLSSWGVGTHGW
+190 
-203 VVRFCVQSPSWSCF
+203 
-217 PIVEAPGCLG
+217 
-227 HPTST
+227 
-232 YGCGDLVN
+232 GDLVN

-263 DAIHSMGFIHR
+263 DAIHGMGFIHR

-295 TCMRMDRDGMVRS
+295 TCMRMDKDGMVRS

-361 GTYGKIMDHKNSLQ
+361 GTYGNIMDHKNSLK

-393 LTDRTQRIGQKGIA
+393 LTDRTQRIGQKGIE
-407 EIQKHRFFIN
+407 EIQRHRFFIN
-417 DQWDWNNIRDAVPP
+417 DQWDWNSIREAIPP
-431 VVPELLSDD
+431 VVPELSSDD
-440 DATHF
+440 DTTHF

-456 FFPIPKTFAG
+456 FFPTPKAFAG
-466 NHLPFIGFTY
+466 NHLPFVGFTY
-476 SETVRWNDMHNKAS
+476 SETVRWNAASNKGC
-490 DGMVRMDGGRGND
+490 DGMVRMDGNQSGSGD
-503 SGPKL
+503 ESGPKL
-508 EAANRKIKELEEQVS
+508 EAASRRIKELEEQVA

-532 EHNYKTMST
+532 EHNYRTVST

-550 DSELEHK
+550 DNELENK
-557 RSVESANRELERKA
+557 RTIESANRELERKA

-578 KEAQRRGEFET
+578 KEVQRRGEFET
-589 EAKRKLEGKV
+589 EAKRKLEAKV

-623 QNKIN
+623 QSKIT
-628 QLEKQVWDLTDELK
+628 QLEKQVWDLTEELK
-642 KETDAHTK
+642 KESDAHAKTK
-650 VSKSHS
+650 KSHS

-662 AVMERSYGDL
+662 TVMERSYGDL
-672 QDKNRILSDQKLGLE
+672 QDKNRIISDQKLGLE

-694 ASLEAEMNMRNQAN
+694 ANLDAEMNMRNQAN
-708 NAKADVES
+708 TAKADLES
-716 QSRRLKDELEQLKAR
+716 QNRLLKDDLEQLKAR
-731 AATDARLQQKLQQ
+731 TASDARLQQKLQQ
-744 DLINLEKARIAKANT
+744 DLINLEKAKANT

-764 SMKSKFEKVTNEY
+764 STKSKFEKTMNEY
-777 QDTSLTMYVAKKQQI
+777 KQQI

-809 TEQERAEQTKTLE
+809 TEQERAEQSKTLE
-822 RLEQELEIR
+822 RLEQEIESR

-842 RQRQVLAV
+842 RQRSVLAV
-850 DFKDMRQKYERL
+850 DLKDMHQKFERL
-862 LQEHNALSD
+862 QQEYNAVLDTKKS
-871 ENKAL
+871 L
-876 NSRLDSDNQKKT
+876 NSRLEADNQKRT
-888 NLESELKLTA
+888 QLESEVKLNA
-898 QETAALR
+898 QEMAALR
-905 ATEKQLTKQVEELLD
+905 TTEKQLAKQVEELMD
-920 ERKQLEDACARL
+920 ERKQLEEACAKL

-964 KELREEVDEK
+964 KELREENDEK
-974 AKQMME
+974 AKQAQE
-980 LSTEVNQLNEDRDSL
+980 LSNEIRQLNEERESL

-1015 AEEQYSDLEKEKTM
+1015 AEEQYADLEKEKTM

-1044 MSEKGAQINQL
+1044 MSEKGSQITLQ
-1055 EELNQQLTAS
+1055 EDLNQQLKES
-1065 LDQKMADKD
+1065 LNQKIAEKND
-1074 ELNAKFKSLQEELSK
+1074 LNAKIKNMQEDLEKSKDISK
-1089 AKHASEEIDEATE
+1089 EIDGATE
-1102 QLQKQLKIEKA
+1102 KLKKQLAIEKTM
-1113 LKIQAVNK
+1113 KIQAVNK
-1121 LAEIVNRKDFV
+1121 LAEIMNRKDLA
-1132 RENSKKRKAPSDDLR
+1132 RDNSKKRKATSDDLR
-1147 KKEKENRKLH
+1147 KKEKECRKLH

-1165 KYGQMAS
+1165 KYGQMVTK
-1172 RFQNQIAEYQVN
+1172 FQGQVAEYQQN
-1184 LQTEIEQRQKMQM
+1184 LQMEMEQRQKMQM
-1197 ELDSKNLMID
+1197 ELDSKDLMID
-1207 RLNSQMKQSSLNT
+1207 RLNSQIKQRSLNT
-1220 SINDDDAPSVS
+1220 SITDDDALTVPA
-1231 VHLPKEGWVS
+1231 HLPKEGWVS

-1264 IFFYNSDMDHKS
+1264 IFFYNSDADHKS
-1276 STTPSIILE
+1276 SSTPSIILE

-1321 RINPVEKEKEEQ
+1321 SINPVEKEKEEQ

-1338 MNAIDYMRHQFIPMH
+1338 MNAINYMRHQFIPMH
-1353 YHMPTNCD
+1353 FHMPTNCD
-1361 SCNKPLWHMF
+1361 SCSKPLWHMF

-1400 CNVNMEMIS
+1400 CNVNMDLIS

-1426 VVYLSK
+1426 VLYLSK
-1432 KIIRKEPKIKSPSV
+1432 KIVRKEPKIKSASV
-1446 RNRINQPRMCNGERP
+1446 RLGSD
-1461 EAECRRSKRP
+1461 EANLRRSVVERSAVSRP
-1471 TKHGGKIWGTPKR
+1471 SGPQRSVSVSSGNRKIT
-1484 PPAIGFHVSGTK
+1484 

>member
-1 MAFVYYDRHLA
+1 
-12 ELELKFAGKMDERQ
+12 MDERQ

-151 WIVKS
+151 WIVKLH
-156 FIGVV
+156 FAFQDAKNLYMVMDYMAG
-161 GRRSILRGVFSGV
+161 
-174 FFSSLPPL
+174 
-182 LSSVYQGD
+182 
-190 RCLSSWGVGTHGW
+190 
-203 VVRFCVQSPSWSCF
+203 
-217 PIVEAPGCLG
+217 
-227 HPTST
+227 
-232 YGCGDLVN
+232 GDLVN

-744 DLINLEKARIAKANT
+744 DLINLEKAKANT

-777 QDTSLTMYVAKKQQI
+777 QQQI

-850 DFKDMRQKYERL
+850 DLKDMRQKYERL

-1089 AKHASEEIDEATE
+1089 AKHASEEIDKATE

-1285 ISKLFH
+1285 ISKLF
-1291 VRSVTQG
+1291 
-1298 DVIRADAKDIP
+1298 
-1309 RIFQILYANEAE
+1309 
-1321 RINPVEKEKEEQ
+1321 INC
-1333 QPEDR
+1333 
-1338 MNAIDYMRHQFIPMH
+1338 MA
-1353 YHMPTNCD
+1353 
-1361 SCNKPLWHMF
+1361 
-1371 KPPPAVECKRC
+1371 
-1382 HMKCH
+1382 
-1387 KDHVDRE
+1387 
-1394 EACITM
+1394 
-1400 CNVNMEMIS
+1400 
-1409 AKELLVL
+1409 
-1416 AQTADEQKQW
+1416 
-1426 VVYLSK
+1426 
-1432 KIIRKEPKIKSPSV
+1432 
-1446 RNRINQPRMCNGERP
+1446 
-1461 EAECRRSKRP
+1461 
-1471 TKHGGKIWGTPKR
+1471 
-1484 PPAIGFHVSGTK
+1484 VSGVEPQHRLLRRLLQLSTCCRASQFFA

>member
-1 MAFVYYDRHLA
+1 
-12 ELELKFAGKMDERQ
+12 MDERQ
-26 RRENLERSVQNPRN
+26 RRENLERSVQSPRN

-151 WIVKS
+151 WIVKLH
-156 FIGVV
+156 FAFQDAKNLYMVMDYMAG
-161 GRRSILRGVFSGV
+161 
-174 FFSSLPPL
+174 
-182 LSSVYQGD
+182 
-190 RCLSSWGVGTHGW
+190 
-203 VVRFCVQSPSWSCF
+203 
-217 PIVEAPGCLG
+217 
-227 HPTST
+227 
-232 YGCGDLVN
+232 GDLVN

-361 GTYGKIMDHKNSLQ
+361 GTYGKIMDHKNSLL

-393 LTDRTQRIGQKGIA
+393 LTDRNLRIGQKGIA

-490 DGMVRMDGGRGND
+490 DGMDGGRGND

-550 DSELEHK
+550 DNELEHK

-744 DLINLEKARIAKANT
+744 DLINLEKAKANT

-777 QDTSLTMYVAKKQQI
+777 QQQI

-803 LTLEER
+803 LSLEER

-850 DFKDMRQKYERL
+850 DLKDIRQKYERL
-862 LQEHNALSD
+862 LQEHNTLAD

-888 NLESELKLTA
+888 NLESELKLNA

-1074 ELNAKFKSLQEELSK
+1074 ELNAKIKSLQEELSK

-1446 RNRINQPRMCNGERP
+1446 RLSVE
-1461 EAECRRSKRP
+1461 EANARRSMAERSGGRP
-1471 TKHGGKIWGTPKR
+1471 SGPQRSVSMSVGQNRKIT
-1484 PPAIGFHVSGTK
+1484 

>member
-1 MAFVYYDRHLA
+1 
-12 ELELKFAGKMDERQ
+12 MDERQ
-26 RRENLERSVQNPRN
+26 RRENLERYVQNPRN

-55 SDCDFPALRRNKNV
+55 CDCDFPGLRRNKNV

-79 SKVIE
+79 SKIIE
-84 QCRMNAND
+84 QCRMNSND
-92 FYVIKVIGRGA
+92 FQFIKVIGRGA

-108 LVRHKVSKAVYAM
+108 LVRHRASKNVYAM
-121 KLLSKFEMIKRS
+121 KMLSKFEMIKRS

-151 WIVKS
+151 WIVKLH
-156 FIGVV
+156 FAFQDAKNLYMVMDYMAG
-161 GRRSILRGVFSGV
+161 
-174 FFSSLPPL
+174 
-182 LSSVYQGD
+182 
-190 RCLSSWGVGTHGW
+190 
-203 VVRFCVQSPSWSCF
+203 
-217 PIVEAPGCLG
+217 
-227 HPTST
+227 
-232 YGCGDLVN
+232 GDLVN

-295 TCMRMDRDGMVRS
+295 TCMRMDKDGMVRS

-407 EIQKHRFFIN
+407 EIQRHRFFLN

-476 SETVRWNDMHNKAS
+476 SETVRWNNIQNKGS
-490 DGMVRMDGGRGND
+490 DGMVRMDGSRSNE

-508 EAANRKIKELEEQVS
+508 EAANHKIKELEEQVS

-532 EHNYKTMST
+532 EHNYRNVSS

-550 DSELEHK
+550 DSELENK
-557 RSVESANRELERKA
+557 RAIESANRELERKA

-578 KEAQRRGEFET
+578 KEAQRRGEFEN

-623 QNKIN
+623 QNKIS
-628 QLEKQVWDLTDELK
+628 QLEKQVWDLTDQLK
-642 KETDAHTK
+642 KETDAHAK
-650 VSKSHS
+650 VNKSHGE
-656 DLQKSY
+656 LQKLY
-662 AVMERSYGDL
+662 AVMERSHGDL
-672 QDKNRILSDQKLGLE
+672 QDKNRVISEQKLGLE

-694 ASLEAEMNMRNQAN
+694 ANLEAEMNMRNQAN
-708 NAKADVES
+708 NAKADIES
-716 QSRRLKDELEQLKAR
+716 QTRRLKDELEQLKAR
-731 AATDARLQQKLQQ
+731 AASDARLQQKLQQ
-744 DLINLEKARIAKANT
+744 DLINLEKAKANT

-764 SMKSKFEKVTNEY
+764 SMKSKFEKVTSDY
-777 QDTSLTMYVAKKQQI
+777 QQQI

-822 RLEQELEIR
+822 RLEQELEFR

-850 DFKDMRQKYERL
+850 DLKDMNQKYERL
-862 LQEHNALSD
+862 LQEHSALLD

-876 NSRLDSDNQKKT
+876 NTRLDCDNQKKT
-888 NLESELKLTA
+888 NLESELELNA
-898 QETAALR
+898 QEILGLR
-905 ATEKQLTKQVEELLD
+905 ATEKQLTKQIEELMD
-920 ERKQLEDACARL
+920 ERKRLEDACAKL
-932 KSASAVDDLQMK
+932 KNASAVDDLQMK

-964 KELREEVDEK
+964 KELQEEVVEK
-974 AKQMME
+974 AKQLQDLNSE
-980 LSTEVNQLNEDRDSL
+980 INQLNEERESL

-1044 MSEKGAQINQL
+1044 MSEKGAQISQL
-1055 EELNQQLTAS
+1055 EELNQQLTDS
-1065 LDQKMADKD
+1065 LGQKMAEKD
-1074 ELNAKFKSLQEELSK
+1074 EINSKIKGLQEELEK
-1089 AKHASEEIDEATE
+1089 AKDNRNEIDTVTE
-1102 QLQKQLKIEKA
+1102 QFKKQLEIEKS
-1113 LKIQAVNK
+1113 KTIQAVNK
-1121 LAEIVNRKDFV
+1121 LAEIMNRKDFQ
-1132 RENSKKRKAPSDDLR
+1132 RETSKKRKAPSDDLR
-1147 KKEKENRKLH
+1147 RKEKENRKLH

-1165 KYGQMAS
+1165 KYGQMVN

-1184 LQTEIEQRQKMQM
+1184 LQGEIEQRQKMQM
-1197 ELDSKNLMID
+1197 ELDSKKLMID
-1207 RLNSQMKQSSLNT
+1207 QLNFQIKQRSLNT
-1220 SINDDDAPSVS
+1220 SINDDEAPSVS

-1264 IFFYNSDMDHKS
+1264 IFFYNSDADHKS
-1276 STTPSIILE
+1276 SATPSIILE

-1321 RINPVEKEKEEQ
+1321 SINPVEKEKEEQ

-1371 KPPPAVECKRC
+1371 KPPAAVECKRC

-1426 VVYLSK
+1426 VLYLSK

-1446 RNRINQPRMCNGERP
+1446 RLGVE
-1461 EAECRRSKRP
+1461 EANARRSMAERSAGSRP
-1471 TKHGGKIWGTPKR
+1471 GGPQRSVSMSVGQNRKIT
-1484 PPAIGFHVSGTK
+1484 

>member
-1 MAFVYYDRHLA
+1 
-12 ELELKFAGKMDERQ
+12 MDERQ
-26 RRENLERSVQNPRN
+26 RRENLERSVQSPRN

-151 WIVKS
+151 WIVKLH
-156 FIGVV
+156 FAFQDAKNLYMVMDYMAG
-161 GRRSILRGVFSGV
+161 
-174 FFSSLPPL
+174 
-182 LSSVYQGD
+182 
-190 RCLSSWGVGTHGW
+190 
-203 VVRFCVQSPSWSCF
+203 
-217 PIVEAPGCLG
+217 
-227 HPTST
+227 
-232 YGCGDLVN
+232 GDLVN

-361 GTYGKIMDHKNSLQ
+361 GTYGKIMDHKNSLL

-490 DGMVRMDGGRGND
+490 DGMDGGRGND

-508 EAANRKIKELEEQVS
+508 EAANRKIKELEERVS

-532 EHNYKTMST
+532 ELNYKTMST

-744 DLINLEKARIAKANT
+744 DLINLEKAKANT

-777 QDTSLTMYVAKKQQI
+777 QQQI

-803 LTLEER
+803 LSLEER

-850 DFKDMRQKYERL
+850 DLKDIRQKYERL
-862 LQEHNALSD
+862 LQEHNTLAD

-888 NLESELKLTA
+888 NLESELKLNA

-1074 ELNAKFKSLQEELSK
+1074 ELNAKIKSLQEELSK

-1446 RNRINQPRMCNGERP
+1446 RLSVE
-1461 EAECRRSKRP
+1461 EANARRSMAERSGGRP
-1471 TKHGGKIWGTPKR
+1471 SGPQRSVSMSVGQNRKIT
-1484 PPAIGFHVSGTK
+1484 

>member
-1 MAFVYYDRHLA
+1 
-12 ELELKFAGKMDERQ
+12 MDERQ

-151 WIVKS
+151 WIVKLH
-156 FIGVV
+156 FAFQDAKNLYMVMDYMAG
-161 GRRSILRGVFSGV
+161 
-174 FFSSLPPL
+174 
-182 LSSVYQGD
+182 
-190 RCLSSWGVGTHGW
+190 
-203 VVRFCVQSPSWSCF
+203 
-217 PIVEAPGCLG
+217 
-227 HPTST
+227 
-232 YGCGDLVN
+232 GDLVN

-324 SQGGEGYYG
+324 SQGGEGHYG

-361 GTYGKIMDHKNSLQ
+361 GTYGKIMDHKNSLL

-393 LTDRTQRIGQKGIA
+393 LKDRTQRIGQKGIA

-490 DGMVRMDGGRGND
+490 DGMDGGRGND

-508 EAANRKIKELEEQVS
+508 EAANRKIKELEERVS

-532 EHNYKTMST
+532 ELNYKTMST

-628 QLEKQVWDLTDELK
+628 QLEKQVWDLTAELK

-694 ASLEAEMNMRNQAN
+694 ASLEAELNMRNQAN

-744 DLINLEKARIAKANT
+744 DLINLEKAKANT

-777 QDTSLTMYVAKKQQI
+777 QQQI

-842 RQRQVLAV
+842 RQRKVLAV
-850 DFKDMRQKYERL
+850 DLKDIRQKYERL
-862 LQEHNALSD
+862 LQEHNTLAD

-888 NLESELKLTA
+888 NLESELKLNA

-1074 ELNAKFKSLQEELSK
+1074 ELNAKIKSLQEELSK

-1446 RNRINQPRMCNGERP
+1446 RLSVE
-1461 EAECRRSKRP
+1461 EANARRSMADRSGGRP
-1471 TKHGGKIWGTPKR
+1471 SGPQRSVSMSVGQNRKIT
-1484 PPAIGFHVSGTK
+1484 

>member
-1 MAFVYYDRHLA
+1 M
-12 ELELKFAGKMDERQ
+12 GERQ
-26 RRENLERSVQNPRN
+26 RRENLERYVRDPRN

-55 SDCDFPALRRNKNV
+55 CDCDFPALRRNKNV

-84 QCRMNAND
+84 SCRMNAGD
-92 FYVIKVIGRGA
+92 FQVVKVIGRGA

-108 LVRHKVSKAVYAM
+108 LVRHKATKMVYAM

-151 WIVKS
+151 WIVKLHYA
-156 FIGVV
+156 FQDAKNLYMVMDYMAG
-161 GRRSILRGVFSGV
+161 
-174 FFSSLPPL
+174 
-182 LSSVYQGD
+182 
-190 RCLSSWGVGTHGW
+190 
-203 VVRFCVQSPSWSCF
+203 
-217 PIVEAPGCLG
+217 
-227 HPTST
+227 
-232 YGCGDLVN
+232 GDLVN

-263 DAIHSMGFIHR
+263 DAIHGMGFIHR

-295 TCMRMDRDGMVRS
+295 TCMRMDKDGMVRS

-361 GTYGKIMDHKNSLQ
+361 GTYGNIMDHKNSLK

-393 LTDRTQRIGQKGIA
+393 LTDRTQRIGQKGIE
-407 EIQKHRFFIN
+407 EIQRHRFFVN
-417 DQWDWNNIRDAVPP
+417 DQWDWNSIREAIPP
-431 VVPELLSDD
+431 VVPELSSDD
-440 DATHF
+440 DTTHF

-456 FFPIPKTFAG
+456 FFPTPKAFAG
-466 NHLPFIGFTY
+466 NHLPFVGFTY
-476 SETVRWNDMHNKAS
+476 SETVRWNAASNKGC
-490 DGMVRMDGGRGND
+490 DGMDGNQSGGGD
-503 SGPKL
+503 ESGPKL
-508 EAANRKIKELEEQVS
+508 EAASRRIKELEEQVA

-532 EHNYKTMST
+532 EHNYRTVST
-541 KLEKVMKEL
+541 KLEKVMREL
-550 DSELEHK
+550 DNELENK
-557 RSVESANRELERKA
+557 RTIESANRELERKA

-578 KEAQRRGEFET
+578 KEVQRRGEFET
-589 EAKRKLEGKV
+589 EAKRKLEAKV

-623 QNKIN
+623 QSKIT
-628 QLEKQVWDLTDELK
+628 QLEKQVWDLTEELK
-642 KETDAHTK
+642 KESDAHAKTK
-650 VSKSHS
+650 KSHS

-662 AVMERSYGDL
+662 TVMERSYGDL
-672 QDKNRILSDQKLGLE
+672 QDKNRIISDQKLGLE

-694 ASLEAEMNMRNQAN
+694 ANLDAEMNMRNQAN
-708 NAKADVES
+708 TAKADLES
-716 QSRRLKDELEQLKAR
+716 QNRLLKDDLEQLKAR
-731 AATDARLQQKLQQ
+731 TASDARLQQKLQQ
-744 DLINLEKARIAKANT
+744 DLINLEKAKANT

-764 SMKSKFEKVTNEY
+764 STKSKFEKTMNEY
-777 QDTSLTMYVAKKQQI
+777 KQQI

-809 TEQERAEQTKTLE
+809 TEQERAEQSKTLE
-822 RLEQELEIR
+822 RLEQEIESR

-842 RQRQVLAV
+842 RQRSVLAV
-850 DFKDMRQKYERL
+850 DLKDMHQKFERL
-862 LQEHNALSD
+862 QQEYNAVLDTKKS
-871 ENKAL
+871 L
-876 NSRLDSDNQKKT
+876 NSRLEADNQKRT
-888 NLESELKLTA
+888 QLESEVKLNA
-898 QETAALR
+898 QEIAALR
-905 ATEKQLTKQVEELLD
+905 TTEKQLAKQVEELMD
-920 ERKQLEDACARL
+920 ERKQLEEACAKL

-964 KELREEVDEK
+964 KELREENDEK
-974 AKQMME
+974 AKQAQE
-980 LSTEVNQLNEDRDSL
+980 LSNEIRQLNEERESL

-1015 AEEQYSDLEKEKTM
+1015 AEEQYADLEKEKTM

-1044 MSEKGAQINQL
+1044 MSEKGAQITLQ
-1055 EELNQQLTAS
+1055 EDLNQQLTES
-1065 LDQKMADKD
+1065 LNQKIAEKN
-1074 ELNAKFKSLQEELSK
+1074 ELNAKIKNMQEDLEKSKDISK
-1089 AKHASEEIDEATE
+1089 EIDGATE
-1102 QLQKQLKIEKA
+1102 KLKKQLAIEKTM
-1113 LKIQAVNK
+1113 KIQAVNK
-1121 LAEIVNRKDFV
+1121 LAEIMNRKDLA
-1132 RENSKKRKAPSDDLR
+1132 RDNSKKRKATSDDLR
-1147 KKEKENRKLH
+1147 KKEKECRKLH

-1165 KYGQMAS
+1165 KYGQMVTK
-1172 RFQNQIAEYQVN
+1172 FQGQMAEYQQN
-1184 LQTEIEQRQKMQM
+1184 LQMEMEQRQKMQM
-1197 ELDSKNLMID
+1197 ELDSKDLMID
-1207 RLNSQMKQSSLNT
+1207 RLNSQIKQRSLNT
-1220 SINDDDAPSVS
+1220 SITDDDALTVPA
-1231 VHLPKEGWVS
+1231 HLPKEGWVS

-1264 IFFYNSDMDHKS
+1264 IFFYNSDADHKS
-1276 STTPSIILE
+1276 SSTPSIILE

-1321 RINPVEKEKEEQ
+1321 SINPVEKEKEEQ

-1338 MNAIDYMRHQFIPMH
+1338 MNAINYMRHQFIPMH
-1353 YHMPTNCD
+1353 FHMPTNCD
-1361 SCNKPLWHMF
+1361 SCSKPLWHMF

-1400 CNVNMEMIS
+1400 CNVNMDLIS

-1426 VVYLSK
+1426 VLYLSK
-1432 KIIRKEPKIKSPSV
+1432 KIVRKEPKIKSASV
-1446 RNRINQPRMCNGERP
+1446 RLGSD
-1461 EAECRRSKRP
+1461 EANLRRSVAERSAASRP
-1471 TKHGGKIWGTPKR
+1471 SGPQRSVSVSAGNRKIT
-1484 PPAIGFHVSGTK
+1484 

>member
-1 MAFVYYDRHLA
+1 M
-12 ELELKFAGKMDERQ
+12 GERQ
-26 RRENLERSVQNPRN
+26 RRENLERYVRDPRN

-55 SDCDFPALRRNKNV
+55 CDCDFPALRRNKNV

-84 QCRMNAND
+84 SCRMNAGD
-92 FYVIKVIGRGA
+92 FQVVKVIGRGA

-108 LVRHKVSKAVYAM
+108 LVRHKATKMVYAM

-151 WIVKS
+151 WIVKLHYA
-156 FIGVV
+156 FQDAKNLYMVMDYMAG
-161 GRRSILRGVFSGV
+161 
-174 FFSSLPPL
+174 
-182 LSSVYQGD
+182 
-190 RCLSSWGVGTHGW
+190 
-203 VVRFCVQSPSWSCF
+203 
-217 PIVEAPGCLG
+217 
-227 HPTST
+227 
-232 YGCGDLVN
+232 GDLVN

-263 DAIHSMGFIHR
+263 DAIHRMGFIHR

-295 TCMRMDRDGMVRS
+295 TCMRMDKDGMVRS

-361 GTYGKIMDHKNSLQ
+361 GTYGNIMDHKNSLK

-393 LTDRTQRIGQKGIA
+393 LTDRTQRIGQKGIE
-407 EIQKHRFFIN
+407 EIQRHRFFIN
-417 DQWDWNNIRDAVPP
+417 DQWDWNSIREAIPP
-431 VVPELLSDD
+431 VVPELSSDD
-440 DATHF
+440 DTTHF

-456 FFPIPKTFAG
+456 FFPTPKAFAG
-466 NHLPFIGFTY
+466 NHLPFVGFTY
-476 SETVRWNDMHNKAS
+476 SETVRWNAASNKGC
-490 DGMVRMDGGRGND
+490 DGMVRMDGNQSGGGD
-503 SGPKL
+503 ESGPKL
-508 EAANRKIKELEEQVS
+508 EAASRRIKELEEQVA

-532 EHNYKTMST
+532 EHNYRTVST

-550 DSELEHK
+550 DNELENK
-557 RSVESANRELERKA
+557 RTIESANRELERKA

-578 KEAQRRGEFET
+578 KEVQRRGEFET
-589 EAKRKLEGKV
+589 EAKRKLEAKV

-623 QNKIN
+623 QSKIT
-628 QLEKQVWDLTDELK
+628 QLEKQVWDLTEELK
-642 KETDAHTK
+642 KESDAHAKTK
-650 VSKSHS
+650 KSHS

-662 AVMERSYGDL
+662 TVMERSYGDL
-672 QDKNRILSDQKLGLE
+672 QDKNRIISDQKLGLE

-694 ASLEAEMNMRNQAN
+694 ANLDAEMNMRNQAN
-708 NAKADVES
+708 TAKADLES
-716 QSRRLKDELEQLKAR
+716 QNRLLKDDLEQLKAR
-731 AATDARLQQKLQQ
+731 TASDARLQQKLQQ
-744 DLINLEKARIAKANT
+744 DLINLEKAKANT

-764 SMKSKFEKVTNEY
+764 STKSKFEKTMNEY
-777 QDTSLTMYVAKKQQI
+777 KQQI

-809 TEQERAEQTKTLE
+809 TEQERAEQSKTLE
-822 RLEQELEIR
+822 RLEQEIESR

-842 RQRQVLAV
+842 RQRSVLAV
-850 DFKDMRQKYERL
+850 DLKDMHQKFERL
-862 LQEHNALSD
+862 QQEYNAVLDTKKS
-871 ENKAL
+871 L
-876 NSRLDSDNQKKT
+876 NSRLEVDNQKRT
-888 NLESELKLTA
+888 QLESEVKLNA
-898 QETAALR
+898 QEMAALR
-905 ATEKQLTKQVEELLD
+905 TTEKQLAKQVEELMD
-920 ERKQLEDACARL
+920 ERKQLEEACAKL

-964 KELREEVDEK
+964 KELREENDEK
-974 AKQMME
+974 AKQAQE
-980 LSTEVNQLNEDRDSL
+980 LSNEIRQLNEERESL

-1015 AEEQYSDLEKEKTM
+1015 AEEQYADLEKEKTM

-1044 MSEKGAQINQL
+1044 MSEKGAQITLQ
-1055 EELNQQLTAS
+1055 EDLNQQITDS
-1065 LDQKMADKD
+1065 LNQTRAEKN
-1074 ELNAKFKSLQEELSK
+1074 ELNAKIKNMQEDLEKSKDISK
-1089 AKHASEEIDEATE
+1089 EIDGATE
-1102 QLQKQLKIEKA
+1102 KLKKQLAIEKTM
-1113 LKIQAVNK
+1113 KIQAVNK
-1121 LAEIVNRKDFV
+1121 LAEIMNRKDLA
-1132 RENSKKRKAPSDDLR
+1132 RDNSKKRKATSDDLR
-1147 KKEKENRKLH
+1147 KKEKECRKLH

-1165 KYGQMAS
+1165 KYGQMVTK
-1172 RFQNQIAEYQVN
+1172 FQGQMAEYQQN
-1184 LQTEIEQRQKMQM
+1184 LQMEMEQRQKMQM
-1197 ELDSKNLMID
+1197 ELDSKDLMID
-1207 RLNSQMKQSSLNT
+1207 RLNSQIKQRSLNT
-1220 SINDDDAPSVS
+1220 SITDDDALTVPA
-1231 VHLPKEGWVS
+1231 HLPKEGWVS

-1264 IFFYNSDMDHKS
+1264 IFFYNSDADHKS
-1276 STTPSIILE
+1276 SSTPSIILE

-1321 RINPVEKEKEEQ
+1321 SINPVEKEKEEQ

-1338 MNAIDYMRHQFIPMH
+1338 MNAINYMRHQFIPMH
-1353 YHMPTNCD
+1353 FHMPTNCD
-1361 SCNKPLWHMF
+1361 SCSKPLWHMF

-1400 CNVNMEMIS
+1400 CNVNMDLIS

-1426 VVYLSK
+1426 VLYLSK
-1432 KIIRKEPKIKSPSV
+1432 KIVRKEPKIKSASV
-1446 RNRINQPRMCNGERP
+1446 RLGSD
-1461 EAECRRSKRP
+1461 EANLRRSVAERSAASRP
-1471 TKHGGKIWGTPKR
+1471 AGPQRSVSVSSGNRKIT
-1484 PPAIGFHVSGTK
+1484 

>member
-1 MAFVYYDRHLA
+1 
-12 ELELKFAGKMDERQ
+12 MDERQ

-151 WIVKS
+151 WIVKLH
-156 FIGVV
+156 FAFQDAKNLYMVMDYMAG
-161 GRRSILRGVFSGV
+161 
-174 FFSSLPPL
+174 
-182 LSSVYQGD
+182 
-190 RCLSSWGVGTHGW
+190 
-203 VVRFCVQSPSWSCF
+203 
-217 PIVEAPGCLG
+217 
-227 HPTST
+227 
-232 YGCGDLVN
+232 GDLVN

-744 DLINLEKARIAKANT
+744 DLINLEKAKANT

-777 QDTSLTMYVAKKQQI
+777 QQQI

-850 DFKDMRQKYERL
+850 DLKDMRQKYERL

-1089 AKHASEEIDEATE
+1089 AKHASEEIDKATE

-1446 RNRINQPRMCNGERP
+1446 RLSVEEANARRNMAERSGGRPSGPQRSVSMSVGQNR
-1461 EAECRRSKRP
+1461 
-1471 TKHGGKIWGTPKR
+1471 KIT
-1484 PPAIGFHVSGTK
+1484 

>member
-1 MAFVYYDRHLA
+1 
-12 ELELKFAGKMDERQ
+12 MDERQ
-26 RRENLERSVQNPRN
+26 RRENLERSVQSPRN

-151 WIVKS
+151 WIVKLH
-156 FIGVV
+156 FAFQDAKNLYMVMDYMAG
-161 GRRSILRGVFSGV
+161 
-174 FFSSLPPL
+174 
-182 LSSVYQGD
+182 
-190 RCLSSWGVGTHGW
+190 
-203 VVRFCVQSPSWSCF
+203 
-217 PIVEAPGCLG
+217 
-227 HPTST
+227 
-232 YGCGDLVN
+232 GDLVN

-361 GTYGKIMDHKNSLQ
+361 GTYGKIMDHKNSLL

-393 LTDRTQRIGQKGIA
+393 LTDRNLRIGQKGIA

-490 DGMVRMDGGRGND
+490 DGMDGGRGND

-744 DLINLEKARIAKANT
+744 DLINLEKAKANT

-777 QDTSLTMYVAKKQQI
+777 QQQI

-803 LTLEER
+803 LSLEER

-850 DFKDMRQKYERL
+850 DLKDIRQKYERL
-862 LQEHNALSD
+862 LQEHNTLAD

-888 NLESELKLTA
+888 NLESELKLNA

-1074 ELNAKFKSLQEELSK
+1074 ELNAKIKSLQEELSK

-1264 IFFYNSDMDHKS
+1264 IFFYNSDVDHKS

-1446 RNRINQPRMCNGERP
+1446 RLSVE
-1461 EAECRRSKRP
+1461 EANARRSMAERSGGRP
-1471 TKHGGKIWGTPKR
+1471 SGPQRSVSMSVGQNRKIT
-1484 PPAIGFHVSGTK
+1484 

>member
-1 MAFVYYDRHLA
+1 
-12 ELELKFAGKMDERQ
+12 MDERQ

-151 WIVKS
+151 WIVKLH
-156 FIGVV
+156 FAFQDAKNLYMVMDYMAG
-161 GRRSILRGVFSGV
+161 
-174 FFSSLPPL
+174 
-182 LSSVYQGD
+182 
-190 RCLSSWGVGTHGW
+190 
-203 VVRFCVQSPSWSCF
+203 
-217 PIVEAPGCLG
+217 
-227 HPTST
+227 
-232 YGCGDLVN
+232 GDLVN

-324 SQGGEGYYG
+324 SQGGEGHYG

-361 GTYGKIMDHKNSLQ
+361 GTYGKIMDHKNSLL

-393 LTDRTQRIGQKGIA
+393 LKDRTQRIGQKGIA

-508 EAANRKIKELEEQVS
+508 EAANRKIKELEERVS

-532 EHNYKTMST
+532 ELNYKTMST

-628 QLEKQVWDLTDELK
+628 QLEKQVWDLTAELK

-694 ASLEAEMNMRNQAN
+694 ASLEAELNMRNQAN

-744 DLINLEKARIAKANT
+744 DLINLEKAKANT

-777 QDTSLTMYVAKKQQI
+777 QQQI

-842 RQRQVLAV
+842 RQRKVLAV
-850 DFKDMRQKYERL
+850 DLKDIRQKYERL
-862 LQEHNALSD
+862 LQEHNTLAD

-888 NLESELKLTA
+888 NLESELKLNA

-1074 ELNAKFKSLQEELSK
+1074 ELNAKIKSLQEELSK

-1446 RNRINQPRMCNGERP
+1446 RLSLE
-1461 EAECRRSKRP
+1461 EANARRSMADRSGGRP
-1471 TKHGGKIWGTPKR
+1471 SGPQRSVSMSVGQNRKIT
-1484 PPAIGFHVSGTK
+1484 

>member
-1 MAFVYYDRHLA
+1 M
-12 ELELKFAGKMDERQ
+12 GERQ
-26 RRENLERSVQNPRN
+26 RRENLERYVRDPRN

-55 SDCDFPALRRNKNV
+55 CDCDFPALRRNKNV

-84 QCRMNAND
+84 SCRMNAGD
-92 FYVIKVIGRGA
+92 FQVVKVIGRGA

-108 LVRHKVSKAVYAM
+108 LVRHKATKMVYAM

-151 WIVKS
+151 WIVKLHYA
-156 FIGVV
+156 FQDAKNLYMVMDYMAG
-161 GRRSILRGVFSGV
+161 
-174 FFSSLPPL
+174 
-182 LSSVYQGD
+182 
-190 RCLSSWGVGTHGW
+190 
-203 VVRFCVQSPSWSCF
+203 
-217 PIVEAPGCLG
+217 
-227 HPTST
+227 
-232 YGCGDLVN
+232 GDLVN

-263 DAIHSMGFIHR
+263 DAIHGMGFIHR

-295 TCMRMDRDGMVRS
+295 TCMRMDKDGMVRS

-361 GTYGKIMDHKNSLQ
+361 GTYGNIMDHKNSLK

-393 LTDRTQRIGQKGIA
+393 LTDRTQRIGQKGIE
-407 EIQKHRFFIN
+407 EIQRHRFFIN
-417 DQWDWNNIRDAVPP
+417 DQWDWNSIREAIPP
-431 VVPELLSDD
+431 VVPELSSDD
-440 DATHF
+440 DTTHF

-456 FFPIPKTFAG
+456 FFPTPKAFAG
-466 NHLPFIGFTY
+466 NHLPFVGFTY
-476 SETVRWNDMHNKAS
+476 SETVRWNAASNKGC
-490 DGMVRMDGGRGND
+490 DGMDGNQSGGGD
-503 SGPKL
+503 ESGPKL
-508 EAANRKIKELEEQVS
+508 EAASRRIKELEEQVA

-532 EHNYKTMST
+532 EHNYRTVST

-550 DSELEHK
+550 DNELENK
-557 RSVESANRELERKA
+557 RTIESANRELERKA

-578 KEAQRRGEFET
+578 KEVQRRGEFET
-589 EAKRKLEGKV
+589 EAKRKLEAKV

-623 QNKIN
+623 QSKIT
-628 QLEKQVWDLTDELK
+628 QLEKQVWDLTEELK
-642 KETDAHTK
+642 KESDAHAKTK
-650 VSKSHS
+650 KSHS

-662 AVMERSYGDL
+662 TVMERSYGDL
-672 QDKNRILSDQKLGLE
+672 QDKNRIISDQKLGLE

-694 ASLEAEMNMRNQAN
+694 ANLDAEMNMRNQAN
-708 NAKADVES
+708 TAKADLES
-716 QSRRLKDELEQLKAR
+716 QNRLLKDDLEQLKAR
-731 AATDARLQQKLQQ
+731 TASDARLQQKLQQ
-744 DLINLEKARIAKANT
+744 DLINLEKAKANT

-764 SMKSKFEKVTNEY
+764 STKSKFEK
-777 QDTSLTMYVAKKQQI
+777 TMNDYKQQI

-809 TEQERAEQTKTLE
+809 TEQERAEQSKTLE
-822 RLEQELEIR
+822 RLEQEIESR

-842 RQRQVLAV
+842 RQRSVLAV
-850 DFKDMRQKYERL
+850 DLKDMHQKFERL
-862 LQEHNALSD
+862 QQEYNAVLDTKKS
-871 ENKAL
+871 L
-876 NSRLDSDNQKKT
+876 NSRLEADNQKRT
-888 NLESELKLTA
+888 QLESEVKLNA
-898 QETAALR
+898 QEIAALR
-905 ATEKQLTKQVEELLD
+905 TTEKQLAKQVEELMD
-920 ERKQLEDACARL
+920 ERKQLEEACAKL

-964 KELREEVDEK
+964 KELREENDEK
-974 AKQMME
+974 GKQAQE
-980 LSTEVNQLNEDRDSL
+980 LSNEIRQLNEERESL

-1015 AEEQYSDLEKEKTM
+1015 AEEQYADLEKEKTM

-1044 MSEKGAQINQL
+1044 MSEKGAQITLQ
-1055 EELNQQLTAS
+1055 EDRNQQLTES
-1065 LDQKMADKD
+1065 LDQKIAEKN
-1074 ELNAKFKSLQEELSK
+1074 ELNAKIKNMQEDLEKSKDISK
-1089 AKHASEEIDEATE
+1089 EIDGATE
-1102 QLQKQLKIEKA
+1102 KLKKQLAIEKTM
-1113 LKIQAVNK
+1113 KIQAVNK
-1121 LAEIVNRKDFV
+1121 LAEIMNRKDLA
-1132 RENSKKRKAPSDDLR
+1132 RDNSKKRKATSDDLR
-1147 KKEKENRKLH
+1147 KKEKECRKLH

-1165 KYGQMAS
+1165 KYGQMVTK
-1172 RFQNQIAEYQVN
+1172 FQGQMAEYQQN
-1184 LQTEIEQRQKMQM
+1184 LQMEMEQRQKMQM
-1197 ELDSKNLMID
+1197 ELDSKDLMID
-1207 RLNSQMKQSSLNT
+1207 RLNSQIKQRSLNT
-1220 SINDDDAPSVS
+1220 SITDDDALTVPA
-1231 VHLPKEGWVS
+1231 HLPKEGWVS

-1264 IFFYNSDMDHKS
+1264 IFFYNSDADHKS
-1276 STTPSIILE
+1276 SSTPSIILE

-1321 RINPVEKEKEEQ
+1321 SINPVEKDKEEQ

-1338 MNAIDYMRHQFIPMH
+1338 MNAINYMRHQFIPMH
-1353 YHMPTNCD
+1353 FHMPTNCD
-1361 SCNKPLWHMF
+1361 SCSKPLWHMF

-1400 CNVNMEMIS
+1400 CNVNMDLIS

-1426 VVYLSK
+1426 VLYLSK
-1432 KIIRKEPKIKSPSV
+1432 KIVRKEPKLKSASV
-1446 RNRINQPRMCNGERP
+1446 RLGSD
-1461 EAECRRSKRP
+1461 EANLRRSVAERSAASRP
-1471 TKHGGKIWGTPKR
+1471 SGPQRSVSVSSGNRKIT
-1484 PPAIGFHVSGTK
+1484 

>member
-1 MAFVYYDRHLA
+1 M
-12 ELELKFAGKMDERQ
+12 GERQ
-26 RRENLERSVQNPRN
+26 RRENLERYVRDPRN

-55 SDCDFPALRRNKNV
+55 CDCDFPALRRNKNV

-84 QCRMNAND
+84 SCRMNAGD
-92 FYVIKVIGRGA
+92 FQVVKVIGRGA

-108 LVRHKVSKAVYAM
+108 LVRHKATKMVYAM

-151 WIVKS
+151 WIVKLHYA
-156 FIGVV
+156 FQDAKNLYMVMDYMAG
-161 GRRSILRGVFSGV
+161 
-174 FFSSLPPL
+174 
-182 LSSVYQGD
+182 
-190 RCLSSWGVGTHGW
+190 
-203 VVRFCVQSPSWSCF
+203 
-217 PIVEAPGCLG
+217 
-227 HPTST
+227 
-232 YGCGDLVN
+232 GDLVN

-263 DAIHSMGFIHR
+263 DAIHGMGFIHR

-295 TCMRMDRDGMVRS
+295 TCMRMDKDGMVRS

-361 GTYGKIMDHKNSLQ
+361 GTYGNIMDHKNSLK

-393 LTDRTQRIGQKGIA
+393 LTDRTQRIGQKGIE
-407 EIQKHRFFIN
+407 EIQRHRFFIN
-417 DQWDWNNIRDAVPP
+417 DQWDWNSIREAIPP
-431 VVPELLSDD
+431 VVPELSSDD
-440 DATHF
+440 DTTHF

-456 FFPIPKTFAG
+456 FFPTPKAFAG
-466 NHLPFIGFTY
+466 NHLPFVGFTY
-476 SETVRWNDMHNKAS
+476 SETVRWNAASNKGC
-490 DGMVRMDGGRGND
+490 DGMDGNQSGSGD
-503 SGPKL
+503 ESGPKL
-508 EAANRKIKELEEQVS
+508 EAASRRIKELEEQVA

-532 EHNYKTMST
+532 EHNYRTVST

-550 DSELEHK
+550 DNELENK
-557 RSVESANRELERKA
+557 RTIESANRELERKA

-578 KEAQRRGEFET
+578 KEVQRRGEFET
-589 EAKRKLEGKV
+589 EAKRKLEAKV

-623 QNKIN
+623 QSKIT
-628 QLEKQVWDLTDELK
+628 QLEKQVWDLTEELK
-642 KETDAHTK
+642 KESDAHAKTK
-650 VSKSHS
+650 KSHS

-662 AVMERSYGDL
+662 TVMERSYGDL
-672 QDKNRILSDQKLGLE
+672 QDKNRIISDQKLGLE

-694 ASLEAEMNMRNQAN
+694 ANLDAEMNMRNQAN
-708 NAKADVES
+708 TAKADLES
-716 QSRRLKDELEQLKAR
+716 QNRLLKDDLEQLKAR
-731 AATDARLQQKLQQ
+731 TASDARLQQKLQQ
-744 DLINLEKARIAKANT
+744 DLINLEKAKANT

-764 SMKSKFEKVTNEY
+764 STKSKFEKTMNEY
-777 QDTSLTMYVAKKQQI
+777 KQQI

-809 TEQERAEQTKTLE
+809 TEQERAEQSKTLE
-822 RLEQELEIR
+822 RLEQEIESR

-842 RQRQVLAV
+842 RQRSVLAV
-850 DFKDMRQKYERL
+850 DLKDMHQKFERL
-862 LQEHNALSD
+862 QQEYNAVLDTKKS
-871 ENKAL
+871 L
-876 NSRLDSDNQKKT
+876 NSRLEADNQKRT
-888 NLESELKLTA
+888 QLESEVKLNA
-898 QETAALR
+898 QEMAALR
-905 ATEKQLTKQVEELLD
+905 TTEKQLAKQVEELMD
-920 ERKQLEDACARL
+920 ERKQLEEACAKL

-964 KELREEVDEK
+964 KELREENDEK
-974 AKQMME
+974 AKQAQE
-980 LSTEVNQLNEDRDSL
+980 LSNEIRQLNEERESL

-1015 AEEQYSDLEKEKTM
+1015 AEEQYADLEKEKTM

-1044 MSEKGAQINQL
+1044 MSEKGSQITLQ
-1055 EELNQQLTAS
+1055 EDLNQQLKES
-1065 LDQKMADKD
+1065 LNQKIAEKND
-1074 ELNAKFKSLQEELSK
+1074 LNAKIKNMQEDLEKSKDISK
-1089 AKHASEEIDEATE
+1089 EIDGATE
-1102 QLQKQLKIEKA
+1102 KLKKQLAIEKTM
-1113 LKIQAVNK
+1113 KIQAVNK
-1121 LAEIVNRKDFV
+1121 LAEIMNRKDLA
-1132 RENSKKRKAPSDDLR
+1132 RDNSKKRKATSDDLR
-1147 KKEKENRKLH
+1147 KKEKECRKLH

-1165 KYGQMAS
+1165 KYGQMVTK
-1172 RFQNQIAEYQVN
+1172 FQGQVAEYQQN
-1184 LQTEIEQRQKMQM
+1184 LQMEMEQRQKMQM
-1197 ELDSKNLMID
+1197 ELDSKDLMID
-1207 RLNSQMKQSSLNT
+1207 RLNSQIKQRSLNT
-1220 SINDDDAPSVS
+1220 SITDDDALTVPA
-1231 VHLPKEGWVS
+1231 HLPKEGWVS

-1264 IFFYNSDMDHKS
+1264 IFFYNSDADHKS
-1276 STTPSIILE
+1276 SSTPSIILE

-1321 RINPVEKEKEEQ
+1321 SINPVEKEKEEQ

-1338 MNAIDYMRHQFIPMH
+1338 MNAINYMRHQFIPMH
-1353 YHMPTNCD
+1353 FHMPTNCD
-1361 SCNKPLWHMF
+1361 SCSKPLWHMF

-1400 CNVNMEMIS
+1400 CNVNMDLIS

-1426 VVYLSK
+1426 VLYLSK
-1432 KIIRKEPKIKSPSV
+1432 KIVRKEPKIKSASV
-1446 RNRINQPRMCNGERP
+1446 RLGSD
-1461 EAECRRSKRP
+1461 EANLRRSVAERSAASRP
-1471 TKHGGKIWGTPKR
+1471 AGPQRSVSVSSGNRKIT
-1484 PPAIGFHVSGTK
+1484 

>member
-1 MAFVYYDRHLA
+1 
-12 ELELKFAGKMDERQ
+12 MDERQ
-26 RRENLERSVQNPRN
+26 RRENLERSVQSPRN

-151 WIVKS
+151 WIVKLH
-156 FIGVV
+156 FAFQDAKNLYMVMDYMAG
-161 GRRSILRGVFSGV
+161 
-174 FFSSLPPL
+174 
-182 LSSVYQGD
+182 
-190 RCLSSWGVGTHGW
+190 
-203 VVRFCVQSPSWSCF
+203 
-217 PIVEAPGCLG
+217 
-227 HPTST
+227 
-232 YGCGDLVN
+232 GDLVN

-361 GTYGKIMDHKNSLQ
+361 GTYGKIMDHKNSLL

-393 LTDRTQRIGQKGIA
+393 LTDRNLRIGQKGIA

-490 DGMVRMDGGRGND
+490 DGMDGGRGND

-508 EAANRKIKELEEQVS
+508 EAANRKIKELEERVS

-532 EHNYKTMST
+532 ELNYKTMST

-744 DLINLEKARIAKANT
+744 DLINLEKAKANT

-777 QDTSLTMYVAKKQQI
+777 QQQI

-803 LTLEER
+803 LSLEER

-850 DFKDMRQKYERL
+850 DLKDIRQKYERL
-862 LQEHNALSD
+862 LQEHNTLAD

-888 NLESELKLTA
+888 NLESELKLNA

-944 ELQDQLEAETYFS
+944 ELQDQLEAESYFS

-1074 ELNAKFKSLQEELSK
+1074 ELNAKIKSLQEELSK

-1446 RNRINQPRMCNGERP
+1446 RLSVE
-1461 EAECRRSKRP
+1461 EANARRSMAERSGGRP
-1471 TKHGGKIWGTPKR
+1471 SGPQRSVSMSVGQNRKIT
-1484 PPAIGFHVSGTK
+1484 

>member
-1 MAFVYYDRHLA
+1 
-12 ELELKFAGKMDERQ
+12 MDERQ
-26 RRENLERSVQNPRN
+26 RRENLERYVRNPRN
-40 ELYIEGLLDGIQSLV
+40 ELYVEGLLDGIQSLV
-55 SDCDFPALRRNKNV
+55 CDCDFPALRRNKNV

-79 SKVIE
+79 CKLIE
-84 QCRMNAND
+84 ESRMNAND
-92 FYVIKVIGRGA
+92 FQVIKVIGRGA

-108 LVRHKVSKAVYAM
+108 LVRHRASRTVYAM

-141 REIMAHTTSP
+141 REIMAHTSSP
-151 WIVKS
+151 WIVKLH
-156 FIGVV
+156 FAFQDAKNLYMVMDYMAG
-161 GRRSILRGVFSGV
+161 
-174 FFSSLPPL
+174 
-182 LSSVYQGD
+182 
-190 RCLSSWGVGTHGW
+190 
-203 VVRFCVQSPSWSCF
+203 
-217 PIVEAPGCLG
+217 
-227 HPTST
+227 
-232 YGCGDLVN
+232 GDLVN

-263 DAIHSMGFIHR
+263 DAIHGMGFIHR

-295 TCMRMDRDGMVRS
+295 TCMRMDKDGMVRS

-417 DQWDWNNIRDAVPP
+417 DQWDWNSIRDAIPP
-431 VVPELLSDD
+431 VVPELSSDD

-456 FFPIPKTFAG
+456 FFPTPKAFAG

-476 SETVRWNDMHNKAS
+476 SETVTWNDVQGKGS
-490 DGMVRMDGGRGND
+490 DGMVRMDGSRGNSGSE

-508 EAANRKIKELEEQVS
+508 EALNRRIKELEEQIS

-532 EHNYKTMST
+532 DHNYRNVST

-550 DSELEHK
+550 DNELENK
-557 RSVESANRELERKA
+557 RGIESANRELERKA

-589 EAKRKLEGKV
+589 EAKRKLEAKV

-623 QNKIN
+623 QTKIS
-628 QLEKQVWDLTDELK
+628 QLEKQVWDLTDQLK
-642 KETDAHTK
+642 KESDAHAK
-650 VSKSHS
+650 VKKMHG

-662 AVMERSYGDL
+662 TVMERSYGDL
-672 QDKNRILSDQKLGLE
+672 QDKNRIISDQKLGLE

-694 ASLEAEMNMRNQAN
+694 ANLEAEMNMRNQAN
-708 NAKADVES
+708 SAKTDMEC
-716 QSRRLKDELEQLKAR
+716 QNRLLKDELEQLKAR
-731 AATDARLQQKLQQ
+731 STSDARLQQKLQQ
-744 DLINLEKARIAKANT
+744 DLINLEKAKANT

-777 QDTSLTMYVAKKQQI
+777 QQQI

-850 DFKDMRQKYERL
+850 DLKDMHQKFERL
-862 LQEHNALSD
+862 QQEYNALVD
-871 ENKAL
+871 KNNTL
-876 NSRLDSDNQKKT
+876 NTRLDSDNQKRTYIENEMKA
-888 NLESELKLTA
+888 NA
-898 QETAALR
+898 QEIAALK
-905 ATEKQLTKQVEELLD
+905 AKEKQLAKQVEDLMD
-920 ERKQLEDACARL
+920 ERKQLEDACTKL

-974 AKQMME
+974 AKQWQE
-980 LSTEVNQLNEDRDSL
+980 LSNEIRQLNEERESL

-1044 MSEKGAQINQL
+1044 MSEKGAQISQL
-1055 EELNQQLTAS
+1055 EELNQQLTDS

-1074 ELNAKFKSLQEELSK
+1074 ELNAKIKSLQDELEKSK
-1089 AKHASEEIDEATE
+1089 DNSKEIDTATE
-1102 QLQKQLKIEKA
+1102 SLKKQFQIERT

-1121 LAEIVNRKDFV
+1121 LAEIMCRKDIQ
-1132 RENSKKRKAPSDDLR
+1132 RENSKKRKATSDDLR
-1147 KKEKENRKLH
+1147 KKEKECRKLH

-1165 KYGQMAS
+1165 KYGQMVTK
-1172 RFQNQIAEYQVN
+1172 FQGQMAEYQLN
-1184 LQTEIEQRQKMQM
+1184 LQMEMEQRQKMQM
-1197 ELDSKNLMID
+1197 ELDSKDLMID
-1207 RLNSQMKQSSLNT
+1207 RLNSQIKQRSLNT
-1220 SINDDDAPSVS
+1220 SINDDDALTVS
-1231 VHLPKEGWVS
+1231 VHSPKEGWVS

-1264 IFFYNSDMDHKS
+1264 IFFYNSDADHKS
-1276 STTPSIILE
+1276 STAPSIILE

-1321 RINPVEKEKEEQ
+1321 SINPIEKEKEEQ

-1400 CNVNMEMIS
+1400 CNVNMDLIS

-1426 VVYLSK
+1426 VMYLSK
-1432 KIIRKEPKIKSPSV
+1432 KIIRKEPKIKSASV
-1446 RNRINQPRMCNGERP
+1446 RLGTEEANSRRNLADRTAASRPMGPPRSMSVSAAQNR
-1461 EAECRRSKRP
+1461 
-1471 TKHGGKIWGTPKR
+1471 KIT
-1484 PPAIGFHVSGTK
+1484 

>member
-1 MAFVYYDRHLA
+1 
-12 ELELKFAGKMDERQ
+12 MDERK
-26 RRENLERSVQNPRN
+26 RRENLENFVRNPRN

-55 SDCDFPALRRNKNV
+55 CDCDFPALRRNKNV

-79 SKVIE
+79 SKIIE
-84 QCRMNAND
+84 DCRMNAND
-92 FYVIKVIGRGA
+92 FQVVKVIGRGA

-108 LVRHKVSKAVYAM
+108 LVRHRASKKVYAM

-151 WIVKS
+151 WIVKLH
-156 FIGVV
+156 FAFQDAKNLYMVMDYMAG
-161 GRRSILRGVFSGV
+161 
-174 FFSSLPPL
+174 
-182 LSSVYQGD
+182 
-190 RCLSSWGVGTHGW
+190 
-203 VVRFCVQSPSWSCF
+203 
-217 PIVEAPGCLG
+217 
-227 HPTST
+227 
-232 YGCGDLVN
+232 GDLVN

-274 DVKPDNMLLDKH
+274 DVKPDNMLLDKQ

-295 TCMRMDRDGMVRS
+295 TCMRMDKDGMVRS

-342 VFLYELLIGDTPF
+342 VFLYELLVGDTPF

-375 FPDDIEISK
+375 FPDDNEISISK

-393 LTDRTQRIGQKGIA
+393 LTDRTQRIGQRGIA
-407 EIQKHRFFIN
+407 EIQKHKFFVN
-417 DQWDWNNIRDAVPP
+417 DQWDWNSIRDAVPP
-431 VVPELLSDD
+431 VVPELSSDD
-440 DATHF
+440 DYSHF

-456 FFPIPKTFAG
+456 FFPTPKAFAG
-466 NHLPFIGFTY
+466 NHLPFIGFTF
-476 SETVRWNDMHNKAS
+476 SEEVEWSVSPSGGGS
-490 DGMVRMDGGRGND
+490 DGMVRMDGNNSNAGSD
-503 SGPKL
+503 SRQKL
-508 EAANRKIKELEEQVS
+508 EATNHRLRELEEQVA
-523 LEMQARDEV
+523 LEMQAKDEV
-532 EHNYKTMST
+532 EHNYRMVST

-550 DSELEHK
+550 DNESEAK
-557 RSVESANRELERKA
+557 RRVESSNRELERNA

-578 KEAQRRGEFET
+578 KEAQRRCEFEA

-614 KISQTSHSV
+614 RISQSSQSV
-623 QNKIN
+623 QTKIT
-628 QLEKQVWDLTDELK
+628 QLEKQVWELTEQLRV
-642 KETDAHTK
+642 ETDAHTK
-650 VSKSHS
+650 NKKSYS

-662 AVMERSYGDL
+662 TVMERTYGDL
-672 QDKNRILSDQKLGLE
+672 QDKNRIISDQKLGLE

-694 ASLEAEMNMRNQAN
+694 GNLEAEMNMRNQAN
-708 NAKADVES
+708 SAKTDMECQNRV
-716 QSRRLKDELEQLKAR
+716 LKDELEQLKAR
-731 AATDARLQQKLQQ
+731 AASDARLQQKLQQ
-744 DLINLEKARIAKANT
+744 DLINLEKAKANT

-764 SMKSKFEKVTNEY
+764 SVQNKFEKVTLEF
-777 QDTSLTMYVAKKQQI
+777 KQQL
-792 TSFQTEKNRLS
+792 TSYQTEKNRLS

-809 TEQERAEQTKTLE
+809 TEQERAEQSKTLE

-831 GKAEAAAAEAE
+831 TKAEAAAAEAE
-842 RQRQVLAV
+842 RERSVLAV
-850 DFKDMRQKYERL
+850 DLKDLQQKLARL
-862 LQEHNALSD
+862 QQEYNALQD
-871 ENKAL
+871 KNKSL
-876 NSRLDSDNQKKT
+876 NNKLDSESQRRNQ
-888 NLESELKLTA
+888 LESDLKLNA
-898 QETAALR
+898 QEVAALR
-905 ATEKQLTKQVEELLD
+905 STEKQLAKQVEDLME
-920 ERKQLEDACARL
+920 EKKQLEDACTKL

-974 AKQMME
+974 AKHLQEMSNE
-980 LSTEVNQLNEDRDSL
+980 IRQLSEERESL

-1001 TLTKAHS
+1001 TLTMVDS

-1015 AEEQYSDLEKEKTM
+1015 AEEQFSDLEKEKTM

-1044 MSEKGAQINQL
+1044 MLEKGAQISQL
-1055 EELNQQLTAS
+1055 EELNQQLTDN
-1065 LDQKMADKD
+1065 LDQKMSEKD
-1074 ELNAKFKSLQEELSK
+1074 ELNSKIKGLQEDLGKSK
-1089 AKHASEEIDEATE
+1089 DNSKDIEDATE
-1102 QLQKQLKIEKA
+1102 SLKKQLVIERT

-1121 LAEIVNRKDFV
+1121 LAEIMARKDFMQ
-1132 RENSKKRKAPSDDLR
+1132 RENSSSKKRKATSDDLR
-1147 KKEKENRKLH
+1147 KKEKECRKLH

-1165 KYGQMAS
+1165 KYGQMVTK
-1172 RFQNQIAEYQVN
+1172 FQGNIAEYQQN
-1184 LQTEIEQRQKMQM
+1184 LQMEMEQRQKMQM
-1197 ELDSKNLMID
+1197 ELDSKDLMID
-1207 RLNSQMKQSSLNT
+1207 RLNSQIKQKALNT
-1220 SINDDDAPSVS
+1220 SITENDDLSVS
-1231 VHLPKEGWVS
+1231 ALLPKEGWVS

-1264 IFFYNSDMDHKS
+1264 IFFYNSDADHKS
-1276 STTPSIILE
+1276 SSTPAIILE
-1285 ISKLFH
+1285 ISKLYH

-1321 RINPVEKEKEEQ
+1321 SINPVEKDKEEQ
-1333 QPEDR
+1333 QTEDR

-1426 VVYLSK
+1426 VLYLSK
-1432 KIIRKEPKIKSPSV
+1432 KIIRKEPKIKSASV
-1446 RNRINQPRMCNGERP
+1446 RLGSEEANMRRNETGRLRDSNHNPAVLALSSELDSAVKNSNGISVYSKTEHYSNNNERP
-1461 EAECRRSKRP
+1461 HHKQAC
-1471 TKHGGKIWGTPKR
+1471 
-1484 PPAIGFHVSGTK
+1484 VSSLVLRVKLVVFLCDSSSPEEQIA

>member
-1 MAFVYYDRHLA
+1 M
-12 ELELKFAGKMDERQ
+12 GERQ
-26 RRENLERSVQNPRN
+26 RRENLERYVRDPRN

-55 SDCDFPALRRNKNV
+55 CDCDFPALRRNKNV

-84 QCRMNAND
+84 SCRMNAGD
-92 FYVIKVIGRGA
+92 FQVVKVIGRGA

-108 LVRHKVSKAVYAM
+108 LVRHKATKMVYAM

-151 WIVKS
+151 WIVKLHYA
-156 FIGVV
+156 FQDAKNLYMVMDYMAG
-161 GRRSILRGVFSGV
+161 
-174 FFSSLPPL
+174 
-182 LSSVYQGD
+182 
-190 RCLSSWGVGTHGW
+190 
-203 VVRFCVQSPSWSCF
+203 
-217 PIVEAPGCLG
+217 
-227 HPTST
+227 
-232 YGCGDLVN
+232 GDLVN

-263 DAIHSMGFIHR
+263 DAIHGMGFIHR

-295 TCMRMDRDGMVRS
+295 TCMRMDKDGMVRS

-361 GTYGKIMDHKNSLQ
+361 GTYGNIMDHKNSLK

-393 LTDRTQRIGQKGIA
+393 LTDRTQRIGQKGIE
-407 EIQKHRFFIN
+407 EIQRHRFFIN
-417 DQWDWNNIRDAVPP
+417 DQWDWNSIREAIPP
-431 VVPELLSDD
+431 VVPELSSDD
-440 DATHF
+440 DTTHF

-456 FFPIPKTFAG
+456 FFPTPKAFAG
-466 NHLPFIGFTY
+466 NHLPFVGFTY
-476 SETVRWNDMHNKAS
+476 SETVRWNAASNKGC
-490 DGMVRMDGGRGND
+490 DGMVRMDGNQSGGGD
-503 SGPKL
+503 ESGPKL
-508 EAANRKIKELEEQVS
+508 EAASRRIKELEEQVA

-532 EHNYKTMST
+532 EHNYRTVST

-550 DSELEHK
+550 DNELENK
-557 RSVESANRELERKA
+557 RTIESANRELERKA

-578 KEAQRRGEFET
+578 KEVQRRGEFET
-589 EAKRKLEGKV
+589 EAKRKLEAKV

-623 QNKIN
+623 QSKIT
-628 QLEKQVWDLTDELK
+628 QLEKQVWDLTEELK
-642 KETDAHTK
+642 KESDAHAKTK
-650 VSKSHS
+650 KSHS

-662 AVMERSYGDL
+662 TVMERSYGDL
-672 QDKNRILSDQKLGLE
+672 QDKNRIISDQKLGLE

-694 ASLEAEMNMRNQAN
+694 ANLDAEMNMRNQAN
-708 NAKADVES
+708 TAKADLES
-716 QSRRLKDELEQLKAR
+716 QNRLLKDDLEQLKAR
-731 AATDARLQQKLQQ
+731 TASDARLQQKLQQ
-744 DLINLEKARIAKANT
+744 DLINLEKAKANT

-764 SMKSKFEKVTNEY
+764 STKSKFEKTMNEY
-777 QDTSLTMYVAKKQQI
+777 KQQI

-809 TEQERAEQTKTLE
+809 TEQERAEQSKTLE
-822 RLEQELEIR
+822 RLEQEIESR

-842 RQRQVLAV
+842 RQRSVLAV
-850 DFKDMRQKYERL
+850 DLKDMHQKFERL
-862 LQEHNALSD
+862 QQEYNAVLDTKKS
-871 ENKAL
+871 L
-876 NSRLDSDNQKKT
+876 NSRLEADNQKRT
-888 NLESELKLTA
+888 QLESEVKLNA
-898 QETAALR
+898 QEMAALR
-905 ATEKQLTKQVEELLD
+905 TTEKQLAKQVEELMD
-920 ERKQLEDACARL
+920 ERKQLEEACAKL

-964 KELREEVDEK
+964 KELREENDEK
-974 AKQMME
+974 AKQAQE
-980 LSTEVNQLNEDRDSL
+980 LSNEIRQLNEERESL

-1015 AEEQYSDLEKEKTM
+1015 AEEQYADLEKEKTM

-1044 MSEKGAQINQL
+1044 MSEKGAQITLQ
-1055 EELNQQLTAS
+1055 EDLNQQITDS
-1065 LDQKMADKD
+1065 LNQTRAEKND
-1074 ELNAKFKSLQEELSK
+1074 LNAKIKNMQEDLEKSKDISK
-1089 AKHASEEIDEATE
+1089 EIDGATE
-1102 QLQKQLKIEKA
+1102 KLKKQLAIEKTM
-1113 LKIQAVNK
+1113 KIQAVNK
-1121 LAEIVNRKDFV
+1121 LAEIMNRKDLA
-1132 RENSKKRKAPSDDLR
+1132 RDNSKKRKATSDDLR
-1147 KKEKENRKLH
+1147 KKEKECRKLH

-1165 KYGQMAS
+1165 KYGQMVTK
-1172 RFQNQIAEYQVN
+1172 FQGQMAEYQQN
-1184 LQTEIEQRQKMQM
+1184 LQMEMEQRQKMQM
-1197 ELDSKNLMID
+1197 ELDSKDLMID
-1207 RLNSQMKQSSLNT
+1207 RLNSQIKQRSLNT
-1220 SINDDDAPSVS
+1220 SITDDDALTVPA
-1231 VHLPKEGWVS
+1231 HLPKEGWVS

-1264 IFFYNSDMDHKS
+1264 IFFYNSDADHKS
-1276 STTPSIILE
+1276 SSTPSIILE

-1321 RINPVEKEKEEQ
+1321 SINPVEKEKEEQ

-1338 MNAIDYMRHQFIPMH
+1338 MNAINYMRHQFIPMH
-1353 YHMPTNCD
+1353 FHMPTNCD
-1361 SCNKPLWHMF
+1361 SCSKPLWHMF

-1400 CNVNMEMIS
+1400 CNVNMDLIS

-1426 VVYLSK
+1426 VLYLSK
-1432 KIIRKEPKIKSPSV
+1432 KIVRKEPKIKSASV
-1446 RNRINQPRMCNGERP
+1446 RLGSD
-1461 EAECRRSKRP
+1461 EANLRRSAVERSAASRP
-1471 TKHGGKIWGTPKR
+1471 SGPQRSVSVSSGNRKIT
-1484 PPAIGFHVSGTK
+1484 

>member
-1 MAFVYYDRHLA
+1 
-12 ELELKFAGKMDERQ
+12 MDERQ

-151 WIVKS
+151 WIVKLH
-156 FIGVV
+156 FAFQDAKNLYMVMDYMAG
-161 GRRSILRGVFSGV
+161 
-174 FFSSLPPL
+174 
-182 LSSVYQGD
+182 
-190 RCLSSWGVGTHGW
+190 
-203 VVRFCVQSPSWSCF
+203 
-217 PIVEAPGCLG
+217 
-227 HPTST
+227 
-232 YGCGDLVN
+232 GDLVN

-361 GTYGKIMDHKNSLQ
+361 GTYGKIMDHKNSLL

-393 LTDRTQRIGQKGIA
+393 LTDRTLRIGQKGIA

-490 DGMVRMDGGRGND
+490 DGMDGGRGNG

-731 AATDARLQQKLQQ
+731 AATDAKLQQKLQQ
-744 DLINLEKARIAKANT
+744 DLINLEKAKANT

-777 QDTSLTMYVAKKQQI
+777 QQQI

-842 RQRQVLAV
+842 RQRKVLAV
-850 DFKDMRQKYERL
+850 DLKDIRQKYERL
-862 LQEHNALSD
+862 LQEHNTLAD

-888 NLESELKLTA
+888 NLESEMKLNA

-1074 ELNAKFKSLQEELSK
+1074 ELNAKIKSLQEELSK
-1089 AKHASEEIDEATE
+1089 AKHASEEVDEATE

-1446 RNRINQPRMCNGERP
+1446 RLSLE
-1461 EAECRRSKRP
+1461 EANARRSMAERS
-1471 TKHGGKIWGTPKR
+1471 GGRSSGPQRSVSMSVGQNRKIT
-1484 PPAIGFHVSGTK
+1484 